1 MEEKEIR
8 YRRRERHMLKRTA
21 IRALCN
27 TTAYQRG
34 LDIYRTGKKI
44 LFLEIQPK
52 GAVDKVSATVKGSG
66 RNVYN
71 TGFQY
76 NESAERVSEAYCDCP
91 AFRSYSGICK
101 HCVAV
106 LLEYGD
112 RKSYERLEARKQQDK
127 EQKQAELFGQT
138 AFPATVSGAG
148 QPATKTT
155 VELKSLLNR
164 QMYSRMITFSGDPYF
179 GRVELETCLK
189 FNSVGNCFT
198 VEFRIGCEKKYILKD
213 VLAFVWN
220 VDHNERVSYGK
231 NLEFIH
237 SEEAFSRESRGVLAF
252 IREWVENHHG
262 TYMARYEQ
270 LKNIAVEKV
279 RDLTVDRKELEDL
292 LLILG
297 ENGFKFKMNNDPETT
312 WHAVGEIPDRTL
324 TIRKKD
330 QGLSLEIAP
339 VYSVTGIQYHM
350 YFDSAKVYLVSRQEL
365 GAVEEF
371 VTCLERLPAG
381 RGFIDEPD
389 VPAFVRE
396 LLPSLEKFFHCD
408 LRDFQEGTG
417 LECYK
422 AAYEIYLDAPER
434 DWITCKAFS
443 VYGEDKFSVF
453 DRSVSARTR
462 DIPGEMGVFA
472 MLSKYFNGYDA
483 QRMELAL
490 DCRAGEYGSLNGE
503 NAAVNMESSVITP
516 VTQIQG
522 MDDMTGMAMAVG
534 MNGQSE
540 GMSGGIKDSE
550 EKLYQLLN
558 EGIPAMQKLGT
569 VYISQAIKQMR
580 VTKMP
585 RIRLGVSLSAGLLNL
600 DMDVE
605 GMDQAQL
612 FDILSR
618 YDRKK
623 KYFRLKD
630 GSFLDV
636 SDGQLRELSVLKD
649 GMQISDSEL
658 KKGKTQVPAYRAMY
672 LDSQLKGGDLIK
684 VEKDNAFRALIRNM
698 QIMEKHKFQIPREQE
713 KILRGYQKEGFC
725 WIKTLKHNQFG
736 GILADDMGLGK
747 TLQVIAFL
755 WSEFQESAPG
765 ENRRALVVT
774 PASLVFNWMNEIERF
789 APGLPATVV
798 TGDAKERKALVKNA
812 GEREV
817 LITSYDLLKRDLKA
831 YQKLNF
837 AVQVIDEAQYIKN
850 HGTQA
855 AKAVKEIRS
864 EFRLALTGTPV
875 ENRLSEL
882 WSIFD
887 FLMPGFLY
895 SYEKFRKEI
904 ELPAVQYSNSDA
916 MERLQKMI
924 RPFVLRRLKRDVL
937 KDLPDKLEKDMFSP
951 LESEQK
957 ELYEAHTERLRLMLG
972 MQSDSEF
979 RNSKLQILAEIT
991 RLRQICCYPGLIYEG
1006 YKGNSSKLEMC
1017 MELVRNAVNG
1027 GHKILLF
1034 SQFTT
1039 MLDVLTERLKKERIS
1054 FYMLTGATSKEKRA
1068 RLVKAFNEDDTSVFC
1083 ISLKAGGTGLNLTA
1097 ADIVIHY
1104 DPWWNLAVQN
1114 QATDRAHRI
1123 GQQNVVS
1130 VYRLFMKDTIEER
1143 IRALQEMKRELAD
1156 EILSGEGIG
1165 QALISREEV
1174 LELLGRQTS

>member
-1 MEEKEIR
+1 
-8 YRRRERHMLKRTA
+8 MLKRTA

-34 LDIYRTGKKI
+34 LDIYRTGKR
-44 LFLEIQPK
+44 IQSLDIK
-52 GAVDKVSATVKGSG
+52 SEGAVDKISAAVKGSG

-76 NESAERVSEAYCDCP
+76 DTEADRIKKVYCDCP

-112 RKSYERLEARKQQDK
+112 RKAYERVEVRKQQDE
-127 EQKQAELFGQT
+127 EQKLAGIFSGTE
-138 AFPATVSGAG
+138 FPAAVSGSG

-155 VELKSLLNR
+155 VELKSILNR
-164 QMYSRMITFSGDPYF
+164 QMYSRMLPFSGDPYF

-220 VDHNERVSYGK
+220 LDHNEKVSYGK

-237 SEEAFSRESRGVLAF
+237 SDEAFSEKSRGVLSF

-262 TYMARYEQ
+262 TYMARYDQ
-270 LKNIAVEKV
+270 LKKITTEVKV

-297 ENGFKFKMNNDPETT
+297 ENSFKFKMNNDPETT
-312 WHAVGEIPDRTL
+312 WHAVREIPDRIL

-330 QGLSLEIAP
+330 QGLSLEISP
-339 VYSVTGIQYHM
+339 VYSVTGIRYHM
-350 YFDSAKVYLVSRQEL
+350 YFDNAKVYLVSRKEL

-389 VPAFVRE
+389 MSAFVRE
-396 LLPSLEKFFHCD
+396 MLPSLEKFFHCD
-408 LRDFQEGTG
+408 LRDFPEETG

-453 DRSVSARTR
+453 DRNVSAQTR
-462 DIPGEMGVFA
+462 DIPGEMGVFVL
-472 MLSKYFNGYDA
+472 LSKYFNGYDA

-490 DCRAGEYGSLNGE
+490 DCRTGEYENLNGE
-503 NAAVNMESSVITP
+503 DETVNMDS
-516 VTQIQG
+516 
-522 MDDMTGMAMAVG
+522 
-534 MNGQSE
+534 
-540 GMSGGIKDSE
+540 SE
-550 EKLYQLLN
+550 EKLYQLLK
-558 EGIPAMQKLGT
+558 EGIPAMQKIGT
-569 VYISQAIKQMR
+569 VYISQAIRRMR
-580 VTKMP
+580 VMKMP
-585 RIRLGVSLSAGLLNL
+585 GIRLGVSLSAGLLNL
-600 DMDVE
+600 NLDVE

-618 YDRKK
+618 YDRRK

-684 VEKDNAFRALIRNM
+684 VEKDNTFRALIRNM
-698 QIMEKHKFQIPREQE
+698 QTMEGHKFQIPKEQE
-713 KILRGYQKEGFC
+713 KILRGYQKEGFY
-725 WIKTLKHNQFG
+725 WIKTLKYNQFG

-755 WSEFQESAPG
+755 WSEFQESRPE

-774 PASLVFNWMNEIERF
+774 PASLVFNWMSEIERF

-798 TGDAKERKALVKNA
+798 TGDVKERKALIQNA

-831 YQKLNF
+831 YQKLDF
-837 AVQVIDEAQYIKN
+837 VVQIIDEAQYIKN
-850 HGTQA
+850 HGTQV

-875 ENRLSEL
+875 ENRLSGL
-882 WSIFD
+882 WCIFD

-924 RPFVLRRLKRDVL
+924 RPFVLRRLKKDVL

-972 MQSDSEF
+972 MQSDAEF
-979 RNSKLQILAEIT
+979 RTSKLQILAEIT
-991 RLRQICCYPGLIYEG
+991 RLRQICCYPGLVYEG

-1017 MELVRNAVNG
+1017 MELVQNAVNG
-1027 GHKILLF
+1027 GHKLLLF
-1034 SQFTT
+1034 SKFTT
-1039 MLDVLTERLKKERIS
+1039 MLDVLVERLKKAKIS
-1054 FYMLTGATSKEKRA
+1054 FYVLTGATSKEKRA

-1174 LELLGRQTS
+1174 LELLGR

>member
-1 MEEKEIR
+1 
-8 YRRRERHMLKRTA
+8 MLKRTA

-34 LDIYRTGKKI
+34 LDIYRTGKR
-44 LFLEIQPK
+44 IQSLNIK
-52 GAVDKVSATVKGSG
+52 SEGAVDKISAAVKGSG

-76 NESAERVSEAYCDCP
+76 DTEADRIKKVYCDCP

-112 RKSYERLEARKQQDK
+112 RKAYERVEVRKQQDE
-127 EQKQAELFGQT
+127 EQKLAGIFSGTE
-138 AFPATVSGAG
+138 FPAAVSGSG

-155 VELKSLLNR
+155 VELKSILNR
-164 QMYSRMITFSGDPYF
+164 QMYSRMLPFSGDPYF

-220 VDHNERVSYGK
+220 LDHNEKVSYGK

-237 SEEAFSRESRGVLAF
+237 SDEAFSEKSRGVLSF

-270 LKNIAVEKV
+270 LKKITTEVKV

-297 ENGFKFKMNNDPETT
+297 ENSFKFKMNNDPETT
-312 WHAVGEIPDRTL
+312 WHAVREIPDRIL

-330 QGLSLEIAP
+330 QGLSLEIPP
-339 VYSVTGIQYHM
+339 VYSVTGIRYHM
-350 YFDSAKVYLVSRQEL
+350 YFDNAKVYLVSRKEL
-365 GAVEEF
+365 GVVEEF

-389 VPAFVRE
+389 MSAFVRE
-396 LLPSLEKFFHCD
+396 MLPSLEKFFHCD
-408 LRDFQEGTG
+408 LRDFPEETG

-453 DRSVSARTR
+453 DRNVSAQTR
-462 DIPGEMGVFA
+462 DIPGEMGVFVL
-472 MLSKYFNGYDA
+472 LSKYFNGYDA

-490 DCRAGEYGSLNGE
+490 DCRTGEYENLNGE
-503 NAAVNMESSVITP
+503 DETVNMDS
-516 VTQIQG
+516 
-522 MDDMTGMAMAVG
+522 
-534 MNGQSE
+534 
-540 GMSGGIKDSE
+540 SE
-550 EKLYQLLN
+550 EKLYQLLK
-558 EGIPAMQKLGT
+558 EGIPAMQKIGT
-569 VYISQAIKQMR
+569 VYISQAIRRMR
-580 VTKMP
+580 VMKMP
-585 RIRLGVSLSAGLLNL
+585 GIRLGVSLSAGLLNL
-600 DMDVE
+600 NLDVE

-618 YDRKK
+618 YDRRK

-684 VEKDNAFRALIRNM
+684 VEKDNTFRALIRNM
-698 QIMEKHKFQIPREQE
+698 QTMEGHKFQIPKEQE
-713 KILRGYQKEGFC
+713 KILRGYQKEGFY
-725 WIKTLKHNQFG
+725 WIKTLKYNQFG

-755 WSEFQESAPG
+755 WSEFQESRPE

-774 PASLVFNWMNEIERF
+774 PASLVFNWMSEIERF
-789 APGLPATVV
+789 APGLPSTVV
-798 TGDAKERKALVKNA
+798 TGDVKERKALIQNA

-831 YQKLNF
+831 YQKLDF
-837 AVQVIDEAQYIKN
+837 VVQIIDEAQYIKN
-850 HGTQA
+850 HGTQV

-895 SYEKFRKEI
+895 SYEKFRQEI

-924 RPFVLRRLKRDVL
+924 RPFVLRRLKKDVL

-972 MQSDSEF
+972 MQSDAEF
-979 RNSKLQILAEIT
+979 RTSKLQILAEIT
-991 RLRQICCYPGLIYEG
+991 RLRQICCYPGLVYEG

-1017 MELVRNAVNG
+1017 MELVQNAVNG
-1027 GHKILLF
+1027 GHKLLLF

-1039 MLDVLTERLKKERIS
+1039 MLDVLAERLKKAKIS
-1054 FYMLTGATSKEKRA
+1054 FYVLTGATSKEKRA

-1174 LELLGRQTS
+1174 LELLGR

>member
-1 MEEKEIR
+1 
-8 YRRRERHMLKRTA
+8 MLKRTA

-34 LDIYRTGKKI
+34 LDIYRTGKR
-44 LFLEIQPK
+44 IQSLDIK
-52 GAVDKVSATVKGSG
+52 SEGAVDKISAAVKGSG

-76 NESAERVSEAYCDCP
+76 DTEADRIKEAYCDCP

-112 RKSYERLEARKQQDK
+112 RKAYERVEIRRQQDEK
-127 EQKQAELFGQT
+127 QKRAELFCGT
-138 AFPATVSGAG
+138 AFPAAVSGAG

-164 QMYSRMITFSGDPYF
+164 QLYSRMLPFSGDPYF

-189 FNSVGNCFT
+189 FNSVRNCFT
-198 VEFRIGCEKKYILKD
+198 VEFRVGCEKKYILKD

-220 VDHNERVSYGK
+220 LDHNEKVSYGK

-237 SEEAFSRESRGVLAF
+237 SDEAFSEGSRSVLAF

-262 TYMARYEQ
+262 TYMSRYEQ

-297 ENGFKFKMNNDPETT
+297 EKSFKFKMNNDPETT
-312 WHAVGEIPDRTL
+312 WHSVREIPDRTL
-324 TIRKKD
+324 MIRKKD

-339 VYSVTGIQYHM
+339 VYSVTGIRYHM
-350 YFDSAKVYLVSRQEL
+350 YFDNAKVYLVSRQEL

-371 VTCLERLPAG
+371 VACLERLPAG

-396 LLPSLEKFFHCD
+396 LLPSLKKFFHCD
-408 LRDFQEGTG
+408 LRDFPEETG

-443 VYGEDKFSVF
+443 VYGKDKFSVF
-453 DRSVSARTR
+453 DRDVSARTR
-462 DIPGEMGVFA
+462 DIPGELGVFA
-472 MLSKYFNGYDA
+472 LLSKYFNGYDD

-490 DCRAGEYGSLNGE
+490 DCRAEELESLCREGSGKPD
-503 NAAVNMESSVITP
+503 SVK
-516 VTQIQG
+516 
-522 MDDMTGMAMAVG
+522 A
-534 MNGQSE
+534 
-540 GMSGGIKDSE
+540 SE
-550 EKLYQLLN
+550 EKLYQLLT
-558 EGIPAMQKLGT
+558 EGIPAMQKVAA
-569 VYISQAIKQMR
+569 VYISQSIKQMR
-580 VTKMP
+580 VTKLP
-585 RIRLGVSLSAGLLNL
+585 NIRLGVSLSAGLLNL
-600 DMDVE
+600 DLDVE

-618 YDRKK
+618 YDRRK

-636 SDGQLRELSVLKD
+636 SDGQLRELSALKN
-649 GMQISDSEL
+649 GLQISDREL

-684 VEKDNAFRALIRNM
+684 VEKDNAFRALILNM
-698 QIMEKHKFQIPREQE
+698 QTMEEHKFQIPREQE
-713 KILRGYQKEGFC
+713 KILRGYQKEGFY

-747 TLQVIAFL
+747 TLQVITFL
-755 WSEFQESAPG
+755 WSEFQKSAPG
-765 ENRRALVVT
+765 ENRRALVIT

-798 TGDAKERKALVKNA
+798 TGDVKERKALIKNA
-812 GEREV
+812 GELEV

-831 YQKLNF
+831 YQNLDF
-837 AVQVIDEAQYIKN
+837 AVQIIDEAQYIKN
-850 HGTQA
+850 HGTQV

-972 MQSDSEF
+972 MQSDAEF
-979 RNSKLQILAEIT
+979 RTSKLQILAEIT
-991 RLRQICCYPGLIYEG
+991 RLRQICCYPGLVYER

-1017 MELVRNAVNG
+1017 MELVQNAVNG
-1027 GHKILLF
+1027 GHKLLLF

-1039 MLDVLTERLKKERIS
+1039 MLDVLAVRLKKAKVS
-1054 FYMLTGATSKEKRA
+1054 FYMLTGSTSKEKRA
-1068 RLVKAFNEDDTSVFC
+1068 QMVHAFNEDDTSVFC

-1143 IRALQEMKRELAD
+1143 IRALQERKRELAD

-1174 LELLGRQTS
+1174 LELLGR

>member
-1 MEEKEIR
+1 
-8 YRRRERHMLKRTA
+8 MLKRTA

-34 LDIYRTGKKI
+34 LDIYRTGKR
-44 LFLEIQPK
+44 IQSLNIKPE
-52 GAVDKVSATVKGSG
+52 GAVDKISAAVKGSG

-76 NESAERVSEAYCDCP
+76 DTEADRIKKVYCDCP

-112 RKSYERLEARKQQDK
+112 RKAYERVEVRKQQD
-127 EQKQAELFGQT
+127 EDQKQAEIFSGT
-138 AFPATVSGAG
+138 EFPAAVSGSG

-164 QMYSRMITFSGDPYF
+164 QMYSRMLPFSGDPYF

-220 VDHNERVSYGK
+220 LDHNEKVSYGK

-237 SEEAFSRESRGVLAF
+237 SDEAFSEKSRGVLSF

-270 LKNIAVEKV
+270 LKKITTEVKV

-297 ENGFKFKMNNDPETT
+297 ENSFKFKMNNDPETT
-312 WHAVGEIPDRTL
+312 WHAVREIPDRIL

-330 QGLSLEIAP
+330 QGLSLEIPP
-339 VYSVTGIQYHM
+339 VYSVTGIRYHM
-350 YFDSAKVYLVSRQEL
+350 YFDNAKVYLVSRKEL

-389 VPAFVRE
+389 MSAFVRE
-396 LLPSLEKFFHCD
+396 MLPSLEKFFHCD
-408 LRDFQEGTG
+408 LRDFPEETG

-453 DRSVSARTR
+453 DRNVSAQTR
-462 DIPGEMGVFA
+462 DIPGEMGVFVL
-472 MLSKYFNGYDA
+472 LSKYFNGYDA

-490 DCRAGEYGSLNGE
+490 DCRTGEYENLNGE
-503 NAAVNMESSVITP
+503 DETVNMDS
-516 VTQIQG
+516 
-522 MDDMTGMAMAVG
+522 
-534 MNGQSE
+534 
-540 GMSGGIKDSE
+540 SE
-550 EKLYQLLN
+550 EKLYQLLK
-558 EGIPAMQKLGT
+558 EGIPAMQKIGT
-569 VYISQAIKQMR
+569 VYISQAIRRMR
-580 VTKMP
+580 VMKMP
-585 RIRLGVSLSAGLLNL
+585 GIRLGVSLSAGLLNL
-600 DMDVE
+600 NLDVE

-618 YDRKK
+618 YDRRK

-684 VEKDNAFRALIRNM
+684 VEKDNTFRALIRNM
-698 QIMEKHKFQIPREQE
+698 QTMEGHKFQIPKEQE
-713 KILRGYQKEGFC
+713 KILRGYQKEGFY
-725 WIKTLKHNQFG
+725 WIKTLKYNQFG

-755 WSEFQESAPG
+755 WSEFQESRPE

-774 PASLVFNWMNEIERF
+774 PASLVFNWMSEIERF

-798 TGDAKERKALVKNA
+798 TGDVKERKALIQNA

-831 YQKLNF
+831 YQKLDF
-837 AVQVIDEAQYIKN
+837 VVQIIDEAQYIKN
-850 HGTQA
+850 HGTQV

-924 RPFVLRRLKRDVL
+924 RPFVLRRLKKDVL

-972 MQSDSEF
+972 MQSDAEF
-979 RNSKLQILAEIT
+979 RTSKLQILAEIT
-991 RLRQICCYPGLIYEG
+991 RLRQICCYPGLVYEG

-1017 MELVRNAVNG
+1017 MELVQNAVNG
-1027 GHKILLF
+1027 GHKLLLF

-1039 MLDVLTERLKKERIS
+1039 MLDVLAERLKKAKIS
-1054 FYMLTGATSKEKRA
+1054 FYVLTGATSKEKRA

-1174 LELLGRQTS
+1174 LELLGR

>member
-1 MEEKEIR
+1 
-8 YRRRERHMLKRTA
+8 MLKRTA

-34 LDIYRTGKKI
+34 LDIYRTGKR
-44 LFLEIQPK
+44 IQSLDIK
-52 GAVDKVSATVKGSG
+52 SEGAVDKISAAVKGSG

-76 NESAERVSEAYCDCP
+76 DTEADRIKKVYCDCP

-112 RKSYERLEARKQQDK
+112 RKAYERVEVRKQQDE
-127 EQKQAELFGQT
+127 EQKLAGIFSGTE
-138 AFPATVSGAG
+138 FPAAVSGSG

-155 VELKSLLNR
+155 VELKSILNR
-164 QMYSRMITFSGDPYF
+164 QMYSRMLPFSGDPYF

-220 VDHNERVSYGK
+220 LDHNEKVSYGK

-237 SEEAFSRESRGVLAF
+237 SDEAFSEKSRGVLSF

-262 TYMARYEQ
+262 TYMARYDQ
-270 LKNIAVEKV
+270 LKKITTEVKV

-297 ENGFKFKMNNDPETT
+297 ENSFKFKMNNDPETT
-312 WHAVGEIPDRTL
+312 WHAVREIPDRIL

-330 QGLSLEIAP
+330 QGLSLEISP
-339 VYSVTGIQYHM
+339 VYSVTGIRYHM
-350 YFDSAKVYLVSRQEL
+350 YFDNAKVYLVSRKEL

-389 VPAFVRE
+389 MSAFVRE
-396 LLPSLEKFFHCD
+396 MLPSLEKFFHCD
-408 LRDFQEGTG
+408 LRNFPEETG

-453 DRSVSARTR
+453 DRNVSAQTR
-462 DIPGEMGVFA
+462 DIPGEMGVFVL
-472 MLSKYFNGYDA
+472 LSKYFNGYDA

-490 DCRAGEYGSLNGE
+490 DCRTGEYENLNGE
-503 NAAVNMESSVITP
+503 DETVNMDS
-516 VTQIQG
+516 
-522 MDDMTGMAMAVG
+522 
-534 MNGQSE
+534 
-540 GMSGGIKDSE
+540 SE
-550 EKLYQLLN
+550 EKLYQLLK
-558 EGIPAMQKLGT
+558 EGIPAMQKIGT
-569 VYISQAIKQMR
+569 VYISQAIRRMR
-580 VTKMP
+580 VMKMP
-585 RIRLGVSLSAGLLNL
+585 GIRLGVSLSAGLLNL
-600 DMDVE
+600 NLDVE

-618 YDRKK
+618 YDRRK

-684 VEKDNAFRALIRNM
+684 VEKDNTFRALIRNM
-698 QIMEKHKFQIPREQE
+698 QTMEGHKFQIPKEQE
-713 KILRGYQKEGFC
+713 KILRGYQKEGFY
-725 WIKTLKHNQFG
+725 WIKTLKYNQFG

-755 WSEFQESAPG
+755 WSEFQESRPE

-774 PASLVFNWMNEIERF
+774 PASLVFNWMSEIERF

-798 TGDAKERKALVKNA
+798 TGDVKERKALIQNA

-831 YQKLNF
+831 YQKLDF
-837 AVQVIDEAQYIKN
+837 VVQIIDEAQYIKN
-850 HGTQA
+850 HGTQV

-924 RPFVLRRLKRDVL
+924 RPFVLRRLKKDVL

-972 MQSDSEF
+972 MQSDAEF
-979 RNSKLQILAEIT
+979 RTSKLQILAEIT
-991 RLRQICCYPGLIYEG
+991 RLRQICCYPGLVYEG

-1017 MELVRNAVNG
+1017 MELVQNAVNG
-1027 GHKILLF
+1027 GHKLLLF
-1034 SQFTT
+1034 SKFTT
-1039 MLDVLTERLKKERIS
+1039 MLDVLAERLKKAKIS
-1054 FYMLTGATSKEKRA
+1054 FYVLTGATSKEKRA

-1174 LELLGRQTS
+1174 LELLGR

>member
-1 MEEKEIR
+1 
-8 YRRRERHMLKRTA
+8 MLKRTA

-34 LDIYRTGKKI
+34 LDIYRTGKR
-44 LFLEIQPK
+44 IQSLNIKPE
-52 GAVDKVSATVKGSG
+52 GAVDKISAAVKGSG

-76 NESAERVSEAYCDCP
+76 DTEADRIKKVYCDCP

-112 RKSYERLEARKQQDK
+112 RKAYERVEVRKQQD
-127 EQKQAELFGQT
+127 EDQKQAEIFSGT
-138 AFPATVSGAG
+138 EFPAAVSGSG

-164 QMYSRMITFSGDPYF
+164 QMYSRMLPFSGDPYF

-220 VDHNERVSYGK
+220 LDHNEKVSYGK

-237 SEEAFSRESRGVLAF
+237 SDEAFSEKSRGVLSF

-270 LKNIAVEKV
+270 LKKITTEVKV

-297 ENGFKFKMNNDPETT
+297 ENSFKFKMNNDPETT
-312 WHAVGEIPDRTL
+312 WHAVREIPDRIL

-330 QGLSLEIAP
+330 QGLSLEIPP
-339 VYSVTGIQYHM
+339 VYSVTGIRYHM
-350 YFDSAKVYLVSRQEL
+350 YFDNAKVYLVSRKEL
-365 GAVEEF
+365 GVVEEF

-389 VPAFVRE
+389 MSAFVRE
-396 LLPSLEKFFHCD
+396 MLPSLEKFFHCD
-408 LRDFQEGTG
+408 LRDFPEETG

-453 DRSVSARTR
+453 DRNVSAQTR
-462 DIPGEMGVFA
+462 DIPGEMGVFVL
-472 MLSKYFNGYDA
+472 LSKYFNGYDA

-490 DCRAGEYGSLNGE
+490 DCRTGEYENLNGE
-503 NAAVNMESSVITP
+503 DETVNMDS
-516 VTQIQG
+516 
-522 MDDMTGMAMAVG
+522 
-534 MNGQSE
+534 
-540 GMSGGIKDSE
+540 SE
-550 EKLYQLLN
+550 EKLYQLLK
-558 EGIPAMQKLGT
+558 EGIPAMQKIGT
-569 VYISQAIKQMR
+569 VYISQAIRRMR
-580 VTKMP
+580 VMKMP
-585 RIRLGVSLSAGLLNL
+585 GIRLGVSLSAGLLNL
-600 DMDVE
+600 NLDVE

-618 YDRKK
+618 YDRRK

-684 VEKDNAFRALIRNM
+684 VEKDNTFRALIRNM
-698 QIMEKHKFQIPREQE
+698 QTMEGHKFQIPKEQE
-713 KILRGYQKEGFC
+713 KILRGYQKEGFY
-725 WIKTLKHNQFG
+725 WIKTLKYNQFG

-755 WSEFQESAPG
+755 WSEFQESRPE

-774 PASLVFNWMNEIERF
+774 PASLVFNWMSEIERF

-798 TGDAKERKALVKNA
+798 TGDVKERKALIQNA

-831 YQKLNF
+831 YQKLDF
-837 AVQVIDEAQYIKN
+837 VVQIIDEAQYIKN
-850 HGTQA
+850 HGTQV

-924 RPFVLRRLKRDVL
+924 RPFVLRRLKKDVL

-972 MQSDSEF
+972 MQSDAEF
-979 RNSKLQILAEIT
+979 RTSKLQILAEIT
-991 RLRQICCYPGLIYEG
+991 RLRQICCYPGLVYEG

-1017 MELVRNAVNG
+1017 MELVQNAVNG
-1027 GHKILLF
+1027 GHKLLLF

-1039 MLDVLTERLKKERIS
+1039 MLDVLAERLKKAKIS
-1054 FYMLTGATSKEKRA
+1054 FYVLTGATSKEKRA

-1174 LELLGRQTS
+1174 LELLGR

>member
-1 MEEKEIR
+1 
-8 YRRRERHMLKRTA
+8 MLKRTA

-27 TTAYQRG
+27 TTSYQRG
-34 LDIYRTGKKI
+34 LDIYRTGKR
-44 LFLEIQPK
+44 IQSLDIK
-52 GAVDKVSATVKGSG
+52 TEGAVDKVSATVKGSG

-76 NESAERVSEAYCDCP
+76 DAEADRLKEVYCDCP

-106 LLEYGD
+106 LMEYGD
-112 RKSYERLEARKQQDK
+112 RKAYERVEARKQE
-127 EQKQAELFGQT
+127 EQAGEASLLPGI
-138 AFPATVSGAG
+138 SGTG
-148 QPATKTT
+148 NIATKTT
-155 VELKSLLNR
+155 IELKSLLNR
-164 QMYSRMITFSGDPYF
+164 QLYDRMLPFSGDPYF
-179 GRVELETCLK
+179 GRVEIETCLK
-189 FNSVGNCFT
+189 FKAVGNCF
-198 VEFRIGCEKKYILKD
+198 VIEFRVGCEKKYIVKD

-220 VDHNERVSYGK
+220 VKHNEKFSYGK

-237 SEEAFSRESRGVLAF
+237 SLEAFTEESRDVLSF
-252 IREWVENHHG
+252 IMEWVENHYG
-262 TYMARYEQ
+262 TYMERYEQ
-270 LKNIAVEKV
+270 LQHISTEVKV
-279 RDLTVDRKELEDL
+279 RELSVDTRELEEL
-292 LLILG
+292 LLMLG
-297 ENGFKFKMNNDPETT
+297 KSSFKLKMNNDPETT
-312 WHAVGEIPDRTL
+312 WHSVREIPDRTL
-324 TIRKKD
+324 VIRKEKK
-330 QGLSLEIAP
+330 GLSLEITP
-339 VYSVTGIQYHM
+339 IYSVTGVRYHM
-350 YFDSAKVYLVSRQEL
+350 YFDDAKVYLVSRQEL

-371 VTCLERLPAG
+371 TRCLERLPAG
-381 RGFIDEPD
+381 RAFIDEPD
-389 VPAFVRE
+389 VPSFVRE
-396 LLPSLEKFFHCD
+396 FLPSLKRFFHCEP
-408 LRDFQEGTG
+408 EGFSEDTE
-417 LECYK
+417 LECYNAK
-422 AAYEIYLDAPER
+422 YEIYLDAPER
-434 DWITCKAFS
+434 DWITCKAFVS
-443 VYGEDKFSVF
+443 YGEDKFSIF
-453 DRSVSARTR
+453 DRSVSAQTR
-462 DIPGEMGVFA
+462 DIPGELGVFA
-472 MLSKYFNGYDA
+472 MLSKYFNGYDE

-490 DCRAGEYGSLNGE
+490 DCRAEKVEALQVGEAG
-503 NAAVNMESSVITP
+503 V
-516 VTQIQG
+516 
-522 MDDMTGMAMAVG
+522 
-534 MNGQSE
+534 SE
-540 GMSGGIKDSE
+540 HQEPE
-550 EKLYQLLN
+550 EKLYRLLT

-585 RIRLGVSLSAGLLNL
+585 NIRLGISLSAGLLNL
-600 DMDVE
+600 DIDVE

-618 YDRKK
+618 YDRRK

-630 GSFLDV
+630 GSFLDI
-636 SDGQLRELSVLKD
+636 SDGQLRELSELKD
-649 GMQISDSEL
+649 DLQINGKEL
-658 KKGKTQVPAYRAMY
+658 KKGRTQVPAYRAMY
-672 LDSQLKGGDLIK
+672 LNSQLKGGDLIK
-684 VEKDNAFRALIRNM
+684 VEKDNAFQALIRNM
-698 QIMEKHKFQIPREQE
+698 QTMEEHKFQVPPQQE
-713 KILRGYQKEGFC
+713 KILRGYQKEGFY

-747 TLQVIAFL
+747 TIQVIAFL

-774 PASLVFNWMNEIERF
+774 PASLVFNWMSEIERF
-789 APGLPATVV
+789 APGLPTTAV
-798 TGDAKERKALVKNA
+798 TGDVRERKAMIKNA

-831 YQKLNF
+831 YQKLAF
-837 AVQVIDEAQYIKN
+837 AVEIIDEAQYIKN

-887 FLMPGFLY
+887 FLIPGFLY

-904 ELPAVQYSNSDA
+904 ELPAVQYGNSEA

-924 RPFVLRRLKRDVL
+924 RPFVLRRLKKDVL

-957 ELYEAHTERLRLMLG
+957 ELYEAHTERLRLMLS
-972 MQSDSEF
+972 MQTDAEF
-979 RNSKLQILAEIT
+979 KTSKLQILSEIT
-991 RLRQICCYPGLIYEG
+991 RLRQLCCYPGLVYEN
-1006 YKGNSSKLEMC
+1006 YKGNSSKLDMC
-1017 MELVRNAVNG
+1017 MELVQNAVNG

-1039 MLDVLTERLKKERIS
+1039 MLDELAARLKKAKIS
-1054 FYMLTGATSKEKRA
+1054 FYMLTGATSKEKRVQ
-1068 RLVKAFNEDDTSVFC
+1068 LVKAFNRDETSVFC

-1123 GQQNVVS
+1123 GQKNVVS

-1174 LELLGRQTS
+1174 LELLGR

>member
-1 MEEKEIR
+1 
-8 YRRRERHMLKRTA
+8 MLKRTA

-27 TTAYQRG
+27 TTVYQRG

-44 LFLEIQPK
+44 QSLDIKPK

-76 NESAERVSEAYCDCP
+76 DEEADRVKEPYCDCP
-91 AFRSYSGICK
+91 AFRSYTGICK

-112 RKSYERLEARKQQDK
+112 RKAYERVEARRQQDQAKRTAENTGNSALLEA
-127 EQKQAELFGQT
+127 
-138 AFPATVSGAG
+138 VSGAG
-148 QPATKTT
+148 VPATKTT

-164 QMYSRMITFSGDPYF
+164 QLYSRMLPFSGDPYF

-189 FNSVGNCFT
+189 FNSAGNCFST
-198 VEFRIGCEKKYILKD
+198 EFRIGCEKKYILKD

-220 VDHNERVSYGK
+220 LDHNEKISYGK

-237 SEEAFSRESRGVLAF
+237 AEEAFAEGYRCVLSF
-252 IREWVENHHG
+252 IQNWVEDHYG
-262 TYMARYEQ
+262 TYMSRYESHQ
-270 LKNIAVEKV
+270 HMNDSVKV
-279 RDLTVDRKELEDL
+279 RDLSLNGKELEEL
-292 LLILG
+292 LLALDEG
-297 ENGFKFKMNNDPETT
+297 SFKMQMNHDPEVT
-312 WHAVGEIPDRTL
+312 WQAVKAVPERTL
-324 TIRKKD
+324 VIRKKE
-330 QGLSLEIAP
+330 QGLSLELAP
-339 VYSVTGIQYHM
+339 LYSVEGLRYHM
-350 YFDSAKVYLVSRQEL
+350 YFDGTKVYLVSREEM

-371 VTCLERLPAG
+371 ISCLERLPAG
-381 RGFIDEPD
+381 RAFIDELD

-396 LLPSLEKFFHCD
+396 LLPSLEKFFYCD
-408 LRDFQEGTG
+408 LRDFPEETG

-434 DWITCKAFS
+434 DWVTCKAFS

-462 DIPGEMGVFA
+462 DITGEMGVFA
-472 MLSKYFNGYDA
+472 LLSKYFNGYDA

-490 DCRAGEYGSLNGE
+490 DCREGA
-503 NAAVNMESSVITP
+503 T
-516 VTQIQG
+516 G
-522 MDDMTGMAMAVG
+522 MDAGG
-534 MNGQSE
+534 KGQDESK
-540 GMSGGIKDSE
+540 SADVRASE
-550 EKLYQLLN
+550 EKLYQLLT
-558 EGIPAMQKLGT
+558 EGIPAMQKIAT
-569 VYISQAIKQMR
+569 VYISQSIKQMR

-585 RIRLGVSLSAGLLNL
+585 NIRLGVSLSAGLLNL

-618 YDRKK
+618 YDRRK

-630 GSFLDV
+630 GSFLDI
-636 SDGQLRELSVLKD
+636 SDGQLRELSALKD
-649 GMQISDSEL
+649 GLQISESEL
-658 KKGKTQVPAYRAMY
+658 KKGRTQVPAYRAMY

-698 QIMEKHKFQIPREQE
+698 QTMEDHKFQVPPEQK

-755 WSEFQESAPG
+755 WSEFRESVPG
-765 ENRRALVVT
+765 ENRRTLVVT
-774 PASLVFNWMNEIERF
+774 PASLVFNWMSEIERF

-798 TGDAKERKALVKNA
+798 TGDVRERKALIKNA

-817 LITSYDLLKRDLKA
+817 LITSYDLLKRDLKS
-831 YQKLNF
+831 YQKLDF
-837 AVQVIDEAQYIKN
+837 AVQIIDEAQYIKN

-924 RPFVLRRLKRDVL
+924 RPFVLRRLKKDVL
-937 KDLPDKLEKDMFSP
+937 NDLPDKLEKDMFSP

-972 MQSDSEF
+972 MQSDAEF
-979 RNSKLQILAEIT
+979 RTSKLQILAEIT

-1017 MELVRNAVNG
+1017 MELVQNAVNG

-1039 MLDVLTERLKKERIS
+1039 MLDVLAERLKKAKIS

-1068 RLVKAFNEDDTSVFC
+1068 ELVQAFNEDETSVFC

-1143 IRALQEMKRELAD
+1143 IRALQEKKRELAD
-1156 EILSGEGIG
+1156 EILSGEGIS

-1174 LELLGRQTS
+1174 LELLGSKG

>member
-1 MEEKEIR
+1 
-8 YRRRERHMLKRTA
+8 MLKRTA

-34 LDIYRTGKKI
+34 LDIYRTGKR
-44 LFLEIQPK
+44 IQSLNIKPE
-52 GAVDKVSATVKGSG
+52 GAVDKISAAVKGSG

-76 NESAERVSEAYCDCP
+76 DTEADRIKKVYCDCP

-112 RKSYERLEARKQQDK
+112 RKAYERVEVRKQQD
-127 EQKQAELFGQT
+127 EDQKQAEIFSGT
-138 AFPATVSGAG
+138 EFPAAVSGSG

-164 QMYSRMITFSGDPYF
+164 QMYSRMLPFSGDPYF

-220 VDHNERVSYGK
+220 LDHNEKVSYGK

-237 SEEAFSRESRGVLAF
+237 SDEAFSEKSRGVLSF

-270 LKNIAVEKV
+270 LKKITTEVKV

-297 ENGFKFKMNNDPETT
+297 ENSFKFKMNNDPETT
-312 WHAVGEIPDRTL
+312 WHAVREIPDRIL

-330 QGLSLEIAP
+330 QGLSLEIPP
-339 VYSVTGIQYHM
+339 VYSVTGIRYHM
-350 YFDSAKVYLVSRQEL
+350 YFDNAKVYLVSRKEL

-389 VPAFVRE
+389 MSAFVRE
-396 LLPSLEKFFHCD
+396 MLPSLEKFFHCD
-408 LRDFQEGTG
+408 LRDFPEETG

-453 DRSVSARTR
+453 DRNVSAQTR
-462 DIPGEMGVFA
+462 DIPGEMGVFVL
-472 MLSKYFNGYDA
+472 LSKYFNGYDA

-490 DCRAGEYGSLNGE
+490 DCRTGEYENLNGE
-503 NAAVNMESSVITP
+503 DETVNMDS
-516 VTQIQG
+516 
-522 MDDMTGMAMAVG
+522 
-534 MNGQSE
+534 
-540 GMSGGIKDSE
+540 SE
-550 EKLYQLLN
+550 EKLYQLLK
-558 EGIPAMQKLGT
+558 EGIPAMQKIGT
-569 VYISQAIKQMR
+569 VYISQAIRRMR
-580 VTKMP
+580 VMKMP
-585 RIRLGVSLSAGLLNL
+585 GIRLGVSLSAGLLNL
-600 DMDVE
+600 NLDVE

-618 YDRKK
+618 YDRRK

-684 VEKDNAFRALIRNM
+684 VEKDNTFRALIRNM
-698 QIMEKHKFQIPREQE
+698 QTMEGHKFQIPKEQE
-713 KILRGYQKEGFC
+713 KILRGYQKEGFY
-725 WIKTLKHNQFG
+725 WIKTLKYNQFG

-755 WSEFQESAPG
+755 WSEFQESRPE

-774 PASLVFNWMNEIERF
+774 PASLVFNWMSEIERF

-798 TGDAKERKALVKNA
+798 TGDVKERKALIQNA

-831 YQKLNF
+831 YQKLDF
-837 AVQVIDEAQYIKN
+837 VVQIIDEAQYIKN
-850 HGTQA
+850 HGTQV

-924 RPFVLRRLKRDVL
+924 RPFVLRRLKKDVL

-972 MQSDSEF
+972 MQSDAEF
-979 RNSKLQILAEIT
+979 RTSKLQILAEIT
-991 RLRQICCYPGLIYEG
+991 RLRQICCYPGLVYER

-1017 MELVRNAVNG
+1017 MELVQNAVNG
-1027 GHKILLF
+1027 GHKLLLF

-1039 MLDVLTERLKKERIS
+1039 MLDVLAERLKKAKIS
-1054 FYMLTGATSKEKRA
+1054 FYVLTGATSKEKRA

-1123 GQQNVVS
+1123 GQQNIVS

-1174 LELLGRQTS
+1174 LELLGR

>member
-1 MEEKEIR
+1 
-8 YRRRERHMLKRTA
+8 MLKRTA

-34 LDIYRTGKKI
+34 LDIYRTGKR
-44 LFLEIQPK
+44 IQSLNIK
-52 GAVDKVSATVKGSG
+52 SEGAVDKISAAVKGSG

-71 TGFQY
+71 IGFQY
-76 NESAERVSEAYCDCP
+76 DTEADCIKKVYCDCP

-112 RKSYERLEARKQQDK
+112 RKAYERVEVRKQQD
-127 EQKQAELFGQT
+127 EDQKQAEIFSGT
-138 AFPATVSGAG
+138 EFPAAVSGSG

-164 QMYSRMITFSGDPYF
+164 QMYSRMLPFSGDPYF

-220 VDHNERVSYGK
+220 LDHNEKVSYGK

-237 SEEAFSRESRGVLAF
+237 SDEAFSEKSRGVLSF

-270 LKNIAVEKV
+270 LKKITTEVKV

-297 ENGFKFKMNNDPETT
+297 ENSFKFKMNNDPETT
-312 WHAVGEIPDRTL
+312 WHAVREIPDRIL

-330 QGLSLEIAP
+330 QGLSLEIPP
-339 VYSVTGIQYHM
+339 VYSVTGIRYHM
-350 YFDSAKVYLVSRQEL
+350 YFDNAKVYLVSRKEL
-365 GAVEEF
+365 GVVEEF

-389 VPAFVRE
+389 MSAFVRE
-396 LLPSLEKFFHCD
+396 MLPSLEKFFHCD
-408 LRDFQEGTG
+408 LRDFPEETG
-417 LECYK
+417 LEYYK

-453 DRSVSARTR
+453 DRNVSVQTR
-462 DIPGEMGVFA
+462 DIPGEMGVFVL
-472 MLSKYFNGYDA
+472 LSKYFNGYDA

-490 DCRAGEYGSLNGE
+490 DCRTGEYENLNGE
-503 NAAVNMESSVITP
+503 DETVNMDS
-516 VTQIQG
+516 
-522 MDDMTGMAMAVG
+522 
-534 MNGQSE
+534 
-540 GMSGGIKDSE
+540 SE
-550 EKLYQLLN
+550 EKLYQLLK
-558 EGIPAMQKLGT
+558 EGIPAMQKIGT
-569 VYISQAIKQMR
+569 VYISQAIRRMR
-580 VTKMP
+580 VMKMP
-585 RIRLGVSLSAGLLNL
+585 GIRLGVSLSAGLLNL
-600 DMDVE
+600 DLDVE

-618 YDRKK
+618 YDRRK

-636 SDGQLRELSVLKD
+636 SDGQLLELFVLKD
-649 GMQISDSEL
+649 GLQISDSEL

-684 VEKDNAFRALIRNM
+684 VEKDNTFRALIRNM
-698 QIMEKHKFQIPREQE
+698 QTMEEHKFQIPKEQE
-713 KILRGYQKEGFC
+713 KILRGYQKEGFY

-755 WSEFQESAPG
+755 WSEFQESRPE

-774 PASLVFNWMNEIERF
+774 PASLVFNWMSEIERF

-798 TGDAKERKALVKNA
+798 TGDVKERKALIQNA

-831 YQKLNF
+831 YQKLDF
-837 AVQVIDEAQYIKN
+837 VVQIIDEAQYIKN
-850 HGTQA
+850 HGTQV

-924 RPFVLRRLKRDVL
+924 RPFVLRRLKKDVL

-972 MQSDSEF
+972 MQSDAEF
-979 RNSKLQILAEIT
+979 RTSKLQILAEIT
-991 RLRQICCYPGLIYEG
+991 RLRQICCYPGLVYEG

-1017 MELVRNAVNG
+1017 MELVQNAVNG
-1027 GHKILLF
+1027 GHKLLLF
-1034 SQFTT
+1034 FQFTT
-1039 MLDVLTERLKKERIS
+1039 MLDVLAERLKKAKIS
-1054 FYMLTGATSKEKRA
+1054 FYVLTGATSKEKRA

-1143 IRALQEMKRELAD
+1143 IRVLQEMKRELAD

-1174 LELLGRQTS
+1174 LELLGR

>member
-1 MEEKEIR
+1 
-8 YRRRERHMLKRTA
+8 MLKRTA

-34 LDIYRTGKKI
+34 LDIYRIGKKI
-44 LFLEIQPK
+44 LSLEIQPK
-52 GAVDKVSATVKGSG
+52 GAVDKVSAAVKGSG

-76 NESAERVSEAYCDCP
+76 DESAERVSEAYCDCP

-112 RKSYERLEARKQQDK
+112 RKSYERAEARKQQDE

-164 QMYSRMITFSGDPYF
+164 QMYSRMIPFSGDPYF

-220 VDHNERVSYGK
+220 LDHNERVSYGK

-270 LKNIAVEKV
+270 LKNIAIEKV
-279 RDLTVDRKELEDL
+279 RDLTIDRKELEDL

-312 WHAVGEIPDRTL
+312 WHAVREIPDRTL

-339 VYSVTGIQYHM
+339 VYSVTGIRYHM

-443 VYGEDKFSVF
+443 IYGEDKFSVF
-453 DRSVSARTR
+453 DRSVSVRTR

-472 MLSKYFNGYDA
+472 MLSRYFNGYDA

-490 DCRAGEYGSLNGE
+490 DCRAGEYLN
-503 NAAVNMESSVITP
+503 SSVITP

-522 MDDMTGMAMAVG
+522 MEDMTGMAVG
-534 MNGQSE
+534 MNGQGE
-540 GMSGGIKDSE
+540 GMSGGITDSE

-558 EGIPAMQKLGT
+558 EGIPAMQKIGT

-636 SDGQLRELSVLKD
+636 SDGQLRELSALKD
-649 GMQISDSEL
+649 GLQISDSEL

-698 QIMEKHKFQIPREQE
+698 QTMEEHKFQIPKEQE

-747 TLQVIAFL
+747 TLQVISFL
-755 WSEFQESAPG
+755 WSEFQESVPG

-798 TGDAKERKALVKNA
+798 TGDAKERKALIKNA

-831 YQKLNF
+831 YQKLDF
-837 AVQVIDEAQYIKN
+837 AVQIIDEAQYIKN

-937 KDLPDKLEKDMFSP
+937 KDLPDKLEKDMFSL

-972 MQSDSEF
+972 MQSDAEF
-979 RNSKLQILAEIT
+979 RTSKLQILAEIT
-991 RLRQICCYPGLIYEG
+991 RLRQICCYPGLVYEG

-1017 MELVRNAVNG
+1017 MELVQNAVNG

-1039 MLDVLTERLKKERIS
+1039 MLDVLAVRLKKAKVS

-1068 RLVKAFNEDDTSVFC
+1068 QMVQAFNEDDTSVFC

-1123 GQQNVVS
+1123 GQKNVVS

-1174 LELLGRQTS
+1174 LELLGK

>member
-1 MEEKEIR
+1 
-8 YRRRERHMLKRTA
+8 MLKRTA

-44 LFLEIQPK
+44 LSLEIQPK
-52 GAVDKVSATVKGSG
+52 GAVDKVSAAVKGSG

-76 NESAERVSEAYCDCP
+76 DESAERVSEAYCDCP

-112 RKSYERLEARKQQDK
+112 RKSYERAEARKQQDE

-164 QMYSRMITFSGDPYF
+164 QMYSRMIPFSGDPYF

-198 VEFRIGCEKKYILKD
+198 LEFRIGCEKKYILKD

-220 VDHNERVSYGK
+220 LDHNERVSYGK

-270 LKNIAVEKV
+270 LKNIAIEKV
-279 RDLTVDRKELEDL
+279 RDLTIDRKELEDL

-312 WHAVGEIPDRTL
+312 WHAVREIPDRTL

-339 VYSVTGIQYHM
+339 VYSVTGIRYHM

-443 VYGEDKFSVF
+443 IYGEDKFSVF

-472 MLSKYFNGYDA
+472 MLSRYFNGYDA

-490 DCRAGEYGSLNGE
+490 DCRAGEYLN
-503 NAAVNMESSVITP
+503 SSVITP

-522 MDDMTGMAMAVG
+522 MEDMTGMAVG
-534 MNGQSE
+534 MNGQGE

-558 EGIPAMQKLGT
+558 EGIPAMQKIGT

-636 SDGQLRELSVLKD
+636 SDGQLRELSALKD
-649 GMQISDSEL
+649 GLQISDSEL

-698 QIMEKHKFQIPREQE
+698 QTMEEHKFQIPKEQE

-747 TLQVIAFL
+747 TLQVISFL
-755 WSEFQESAPG
+755 WSEFQESVPG

-798 TGDAKERKALVKNA
+798 TGDAKERKALIKNA

-831 YQKLNF
+831 YQKLDF
-837 AVQVIDEAQYIKN
+837 AVQIIDEAQYIKN

-916 MERLQKMI
+916 MERLQKVI

-937 KDLPDKLEKDMFSP
+937 KDLPDKLEKDMFSL

-972 MQSDSEF
+972 MQSDAEF
-979 RNSKLQILAEIT
+979 RTSKLQILAEIT
-991 RLRQICCYPGLIYEG
+991 RLRQICCYPGLVYEG

-1017 MELVRNAVNG
+1017 MELVQNAVNG

-1039 MLDVLTERLKKERIS
+1039 MLDVLAVRLKKAKVS

-1068 RLVKAFNEDDTSVFC
+1068 QMVQAFNEDDTSVFC

-1123 GQQNVVS
+1123 GQKNVVS

-1143 IRALQEMKRELAD
+1143 IRVLQEMKRELAD

-1174 LELLGRQTS
+1174 LELLGK

>member
-1 MEEKEIR
+1 
-8 YRRRERHMLKRTA
+8 MLKRTA

-34 LDIYRTGKKI
+34 LDIYRTGKR
-44 LFLEIQPK
+44 IQSLDIK
-52 GAVDKVSATVKGSG
+52 SEGAVDKISAAVKGSG

-76 NESAERVSEAYCDCP
+76 DTEADRIKEAYCDCP

-112 RKSYERLEARKQQDK
+112 RKAYERVEIRRQQDE
-127 EQKQAELFGQT
+127 EQKQAELFSGT
-138 AFPATVSGAG
+138 AFPAALSGPG

-164 QMYSRMITFSGDPYF
+164 QLYSRMLPFSGDPYF

-189 FNSVGNCFT
+189 FNSVRNCFT
-198 VEFRIGCEKKYILKD
+198 VEFRVGCEKKYILKD

-220 VDHNERVSYGK
+220 LDHNEKVSYGK

-237 SEEAFSRESRGVLAF
+237 SDEAFSEGSRSVLAF

-262 TYMARYEQ
+262 TYMSRYEQ

-297 ENGFKFKMNNDPETT
+297 EKSFKFKMNNDPETT
-312 WHAVGEIPDRTL
+312 WHSVREIPDRTL
-324 TIRKKD
+324 MIRKKD
-330 QGLSLEIAP
+330 QGLSLEIVP
-339 VYSVTGIQYHM
+339 VYSVTGIRYHM
-350 YFDSAKVYLVSRQEL
+350 YFDNAKVYLVSRQEL

-396 LLPSLEKFFHCD
+396 LLPSLKKFFHCD
-408 LRDFQEGTG
+408 LRDFPEETG

-443 VYGEDKFSVF
+443 VYGKDKFSVF
-453 DRSVSARTR
+453 DRDVSARTR
-462 DIPGEMGVFA
+462 DIPGELGVFA
-472 MLSKYFNGYDA
+472 LLSKYFNGYDD

-490 DCRAGEYGSLNGE
+490 DCRAEELESLCRECSGKPD
-503 NAAVNMESSVITP
+503 SV
-516 VTQIQG
+516 
-522 MDDMTGMAMAVG
+522 
-534 MNGQSE
+534 
-540 GMSGGIKDSE
+540 KDSE
-550 EKLYQLLN
+550 EKLYQLLT
-558 EGIPAMQKLGT
+558 EGIPAMQKVAA
-569 VYISQAIKQMR
+569 VYISQSIKQMR
-580 VTKMP
+580 VTKLP
-585 RIRLGVSLSAGLLNL
+585 NIRLGVSLSAGLLNL
-600 DMDVE
+600 DLDVE

-618 YDRKK
+618 YDRRK

-636 SDGQLRELSVLKD
+636 SDGQLRELSALKN
-649 GMQISDSEL
+649 GLQISDREL

-698 QIMEKHKFQIPREQE
+698 QTMEEHKFQIPREQE
-713 KILRGYQKEGFC
+713 KILRGYQKEGFY

-747 TLQVIAFL
+747 TLQVITFL
-755 WSEFQESAPG
+755 WSEFQES
-765 ENRRALVVT
+765 V
-774 PASLVFNWMNEIERF
+774 
-789 APGLPATVV
+789 
-798 TGDAKERKALVKNA
+798 
-812 GEREV
+812 
-817 LITSYDLLKRDLKA
+817 
-831 YQKLNF
+831 
-837 AVQVIDEAQYIKN
+837 
-850 HGTQA
+850 
-855 AKAVKEIRS
+855 
-864 EFRLALTGTPV
+864 
-875 ENRLSEL
+875 
-882 WSIFD
+882 
-887 FLMPGFLY
+887 PGFLY

-937 KDLPDKLEKDMFSP
+937 KELPDKLEKDMFSP

-972 MQSDSEF
+972 MQSDAEF
-979 RNSKLQILAEIT
+979 RTSKLQILAEIT
-991 RLRQICCYPGLIYEG
+991 RLRQICCYPGLVYEG

-1017 MELVRNAVNG
+1017 MELVQNAVNG
-1027 GHKILLF
+1027 GHKLLLF

-1039 MLDVLTERLKKERIS
+1039 MLDVLAVRLKKAKVS

-1068 RLVKAFNEDDTSVFC
+1068 QMVQAFNEDDTSVFC

-1143 IRALQEMKRELAD
+1143 IRALQERKRELAD

-1174 LELLGRQTS
+1174 LELLGR

>member
-1 MEEKEIR
+1 
-8 YRRRERHMLKRTA
+8 MLKRTA

-34 LDIYRTGKKI
+34 LDIYRTGKR
-44 LFLEIQPK
+44 IQSLDIK
-52 GAVDKVSATVKGSG
+52 SEGAVDKISAAVKGSG

-76 NESAERVSEAYCDCP
+76 DTEADRIKKVYCDCP

-112 RKSYERLEARKQQDK
+112 RKAYERVEVRKQQDE
-127 EQKQAELFGQT
+127 EQKLAGIFSGTE
-138 AFPATVSGAG
+138 FPAAVSGSG

-155 VELKSLLNR
+155 VELKSILNR
-164 QMYSRMITFSGDPYF
+164 QMYSRMLPFSGDPYF

-220 VDHNERVSYGK
+220 LDHNEKVSYGK

-237 SEEAFSRESRGVLAF
+237 SDEAFSEKSRGVLSF

-262 TYMARYEQ
+262 TYMARYDQ
-270 LKNIAVEKV
+270 LKKITTEVKV

-297 ENGFKFKMNNDPETT
+297 ENSFKFKMNNDPETT
-312 WHAVGEIPDRTL
+312 WHAVREIPDRIL

-330 QGLSLEIAP
+330 QGLSLEISP
-339 VYSVTGIQYHM
+339 VYSVTGIRYHM
-350 YFDSAKVYLVSRQEL
+350 YFDNAKVYLVSRKEL

-389 VPAFVRE
+389 MSAFVRE
-396 LLPSLEKFFHCD
+396 MLPSLEKFFHCD
-408 LRDFQEGTG
+408 LRDFPEETG

-453 DRSVSARTR
+453 DRNVSAQTR
-462 DIPGEMGVFA
+462 DIPGEMGVFVL
-472 MLSKYFNGYDA
+472 LSKYFNGYDA

-490 DCRAGEYGSLNGE
+490 DCRTGEYENLNGE
-503 NAAVNMESSVITP
+503 DETVNMDS
-516 VTQIQG
+516 
-522 MDDMTGMAMAVG
+522 
-534 MNGQSE
+534 
-540 GMSGGIKDSE
+540 SE
-550 EKLYQLLN
+550 EKLYQLLK
-558 EGIPAMQKLGT
+558 EGIPAMQKIGT
-569 VYISQAIKQMR
+569 VYISQAIRRMR
-580 VTKMP
+580 VMKMP
-585 RIRLGVSLSAGLLNL
+585 GIRLGVSLSAGLLNL
-600 DMDVE
+600 NLDVE

-618 YDRKK
+618 YDRRK

-684 VEKDNAFRALIRNM
+684 VEKDNTFRALIRNM
-698 QIMEKHKFQIPREQE
+698 QTMEGHKFQIPKEQE
-713 KILRGYQKEGFC
+713 KILRGYQKEGFY
-725 WIKTLKHNQFG
+725 WIKTLKYNQFG

-755 WSEFQESAPG
+755 WSEFQESRPE

-774 PASLVFNWMNEIERF
+774 PASLVFNWMSEIERF

-798 TGDAKERKALVKNA
+798 TGDVKERKALIQNA

-831 YQKLNF
+831 YQKLDF
-837 AVQVIDEAQYIKN
+837 VVQIIDEAQYIKN
-850 HGTQA
+850 HGTQV

-924 RPFVLRRLKRDVL
+924 RPFVLRRLKKDVL

-972 MQSDSEF
+972 MQSDAEF
-979 RNSKLQILAEIT
+979 RTSKLQILAEIT
-991 RLRQICCYPGLIYEG
+991 RLRQICCYPGLVYEG

-1017 MELVRNAVNG
+1017 MELVQNAVNG
-1027 GHKILLF
+1027 GHKLLLF

-1039 MLDVLTERLKKERIS
+1039 MLDVLAERLKKAKIS
-1054 FYMLTGATSKEKRA
+1054 FYVLTGATSKEKRA

-1174 LELLGRQTS
+1174 LELLGR

>member
-1 MEEKEIR
+1 
-8 YRRRERHMLKRTA
+8 MLKRTA

-34 LDIYRTGKKI
+34 LDIYRTGKR
-44 LFLEIQPK
+44 IQSLDIKPK

-76 NESAERVSEAYCDCP
+76 DTEADRVKEVYCDCP

-112 RKSYERLEARKQQDK
+112 RKAYERVEARRQQD
-127 EQKQAELFGQT
+127 QAKKAAKNTGN
-138 AFPATVSGAG
+138 PALLAAASGAG
-148 QPATKTT
+148 APATKTT
-155 VELKSLLNR
+155 VELKNLLNR
-164 QMYSRMITFSGDPYF
+164 QMYSRMLPFSGDPYF
-179 GRVELETCLK
+179 GRIELETCLK
-189 FNSVGNCFT
+189 FNSAGNCFS
-198 VEFRIGCEKKYILKD
+198 VEFRVGCEKKYILKD

-220 VDHNERVSYGK
+220 LDHNEKISYGK

-237 SEEAFSRESRGVLAF
+237 AEEAFAEGYKGVLSF
-252 IREWVENHHG
+252 IRNWVEDHYG
-262 TYMARYEQ
+262 TYMSRYESH
-270 LKNIAVEKV
+270 LHMNDKVKV
-279 RDLTVDRKELEDL
+279 RDLSLNGKELEEL
-292 LLILG
+292 FLSLG
-297 ENGFKFKMNNDPETT
+297 DGSFKMQMNQDPEIT
-312 WHAVGEIPDRTL
+312 WQTVKAVPERTL
-324 TIRKKD
+324 VIRRKE
-330 QGLSLEIAP
+330 QGLSLELVP
-339 VYSVTGIQYHM
+339 VYSVTGVRYHM
-350 YFDSAKVYLVSRQEL
+350 YFDGTKVYLVSRKEL

-381 RGFIDEPD
+381 RAFIDEPD

-396 LLPSLEKFFHCD
+396 MLPSLENFFHCD
-408 LRDFQEGTG
+408 LRDFPEGTD
-417 LECYK
+417 LACYN
-422 AAYEIYLDAPER
+422 AFYEIYLDAPER

-443 VYGEDKFSVF
+443 IYGEDKFSVF
-453 DRSVSARTR
+453 DRNVSARTR
-462 DIPGEMGVFA
+462 DIPGEMRVFA
-472 MLSKYFNGYDA
+472 LLSRYFNGYDA
-483 QRMELAL
+483 QRLELAL
-490 DCRAGEYGSLNGE
+490 DCRAGKTEKLFVEEVPVDMNSADIN
-503 NAAVNMESSVITP
+503 SVLH
-516 VTQIQG
+516 IQG
-522 MDDMTGMAMAVG
+522 RESAT
-534 MNGQSE
+534 
-540 GMSGGIKDSE
+540 DSE
-550 EKLYQLLN
+550 EKLYQLLT
-558 EGIPAMQKLGT
+558 EGIPAMQKIAT
-569 VYISQAIKQMR
+569 VYISQSIKQMR
-580 VTKMP
+580 VTKLP
-585 RIRLGVSLSAGLLNL
+585 NIRLGVSLSAGLLNL

-605 GMDQAQL
+605 GMDQTQL

-618 YDRKK
+618 YDRRK

-636 SDGQLRELSVLKD
+636 SHGQLRELSALKD
-649 GMQISDSEL
+649 SLQISDSEL
-658 KKGKTQVPAYRAMY
+658 KKGRTQVPAYRAMY
-672 LDSQLKGGDLIK
+672 LDSQLKGGDLIR
-684 VEKDNAFRALIRNM
+684 VEKDRGFRALIRNM
-698 QIMEKHKFQIPREQE
+698 ETMEDHKFQVPPEQE

-725 WIKTLKHNQFG
+725 WIKTLKHNRFG

-747 TLQVIAFL
+747 TLQVITFL
-755 WSEFQESAPG
+755 WSEFLESAPG

-774 PASLVFNWMNEIERF
+774 PASLVFNWMSEIERF

-798 TGDAKERKALVKNA
+798 TGDVRQRKALIKNA

-817 LITSYDLLKRDLKA
+817 VITSYDLLKRDLKT
-831 YQKLNF
+831 YQKLDF
-837 AVQVIDEAQYIKN
+837 AVQIIDEAQYIKN
-850 HGTQA
+850 HGTQV

-904 ELPAVQYSNSDA
+904 ELPAVQYSSSNA

-924 RPFVLRRLKRDVL
+924 RPFVLRRLKKDVL
-937 KDLPDKLEKDMFSP
+937 NDLPDKLEKDMFSP

-957 ELYEAHTERLRLMLG
+957 GLYEAHTERLRLMLG
-972 MQSDSEF
+972 MQSDAEF
-979 RNSKLQILAEIT
+979 RTSKLQILAEIT
-991 RLRQICCYPGLIYEG
+991 RLRQICCYPGLVYEG
-1006 YKGNSSKLEMC
+1006 YEGNSSKLEMC

-1039 MLDVLTERLKKERIS
+1039 MLDVLATRLSRAGIS

-1068 RLVKAFNEDDTSVFC
+1068 RMVQAFNEDDTSVFC

-1143 IRALQEMKRELAD
+1143 IRALQEKKRELAD

-1174 LELLGRQTS
+1174 LELLGR

>member
-1 MEEKEIR
+1 
-8 YRRRERHMLKRTA
+8 MLKRTA

-27 TTAYQRG
+27 TTSYQRG
-34 LDIYRTGKKI
+34 LDIYRTGKR
-44 LFLEIQPK
+44 IQSLDIK
-52 GAVDKVSATVKGSG
+52 TEGAVDKVSATVKGSG

-76 NESAERVSEAYCDCP
+76 DAEADRLKEVYCDCL

-106 LLEYGD
+106 LMEYGD
-112 RKSYERLEARKQQDK
+112 RKAYERVEARKQE
-127 EQKQAELFGQT
+127 EQAGEAASLPGI
-138 AFPATVSGAG
+138 SGTG
-148 QPATKTT
+148 NIATKTT
-155 VELKSLLNR
+155 IELKSLLNR
-164 QMYSRMITFSGDPYF
+164 QLYDRMLPFSGDPYF
-179 GRVELETCLK
+179 GRVEIETCLK
-189 FNSVGNCFT
+189 FKAVGNCF
-198 VEFRIGCEKKYILKD
+198 VIEFRVGCEKKYIVKD

-220 VDHNERVSYGK
+220 VKHNEKFSYGK

-237 SEEAFSRESRGVLAF
+237 SLEAFTEESREVLSF
-252 IREWVENHHG
+252 IMEWVENHYG
-262 TYMARYEQ
+262 TYMERYEQ
-270 LKNIAVEKV
+270 LQHISTEVKV
-279 RDLTVDRKELEDL
+279 RELSVDTRELEEL
-292 LLILG
+292 LLILDKSS
-297 ENGFKFKMNNDPETT
+297 FKLKMNNDPETT
-312 WHAVGEIPDRTL
+312 WHSVREIPDRTL
-324 TIRKKD
+324 VIRKEKK
-330 QGLSLEIAP
+330 GLSLEITP
-339 VYSVTGIQYHM
+339 IYSVTGVRYHM
-350 YFDSAKVYLVSRQEL
+350 YFDDAKVYLVSRQAL

-371 VTCLERLPAG
+371 TRCLERLPAG
-381 RGFIDEPD
+381 RAFIDEPD
-389 VPAFVRE
+389 VPSFVRE
-396 LLPSLEKFFHCD
+396 LLPSLKRFFHCE
-408 LRDFQEGTG
+408 LEGFSEDTE
-417 LECYK
+417 LECYNAK
-422 AAYEIYLDAPER
+422 YDIYLDAPER
-434 DWITCKAFS
+434 DWITCKAFVS
-443 VYGEDKFSVF
+443 YGEDKFSIF
-453 DRSVSARTR
+453 DRSVSAQTR
-462 DIPGEMGVFA
+462 DIPGELGVFA
-472 MLSKYFNGYDA
+472 MLSKYFNGYDE

-490 DCRAGEYGSLNGE
+490 DCRAEKVEALQVGEAG
-503 NAAVNMESSVITP
+503 V
-516 VTQIQG
+516 
-522 MDDMTGMAMAVG
+522 
-534 MNGQSE
+534 SE
-540 GMSGGIKDSE
+540 HQEPE
-550 EKLYQLLN
+550 EKLYRLLT

-585 RIRLGVSLSAGLLNL
+585 NIRLGISLSAGLLNL
-600 DMDVE
+600 DIDVE

-618 YDRKK
+618 YDRRK

-630 GSFLDV
+630 GSFLDI
-636 SDGQLRELSVLKD
+636 SDGQLRELSELKD
-649 GMQISDSEL
+649 DLQINGKEL
-658 KKGKTQVPAYRAMY
+658 KKGRTQVPAYRAMY
-672 LDSQLKGGDLIK
+672 LNSQVKGGDLIK
-684 VEKDNAFRALIRNM
+684 VEKDNAFQALIRNM
-698 QIMEKHKFQIPREQE
+698 QTMEEHKFQVPPQQE
-713 KILRGYQKEGFC
+713 KILRGYQKEGFY

-747 TLQVIAFL
+747 TIQVIAFL

-774 PASLVFNWMNEIERF
+774 PASLVFNWMSEIERF
-789 APGLPATVV
+789 APGLPATAV
-798 TGDAKERKALVKNA
+798 TGDVRERKAMIKNA

-831 YQKLNF
+831 YQKLAF
-837 AVQVIDEAQYIKN
+837 AVEIIDEAQYIKN

-904 ELPAVQYSNSDA
+904 ELPAVQYGNSEA

-924 RPFVLRRLKRDVL
+924 RPFVLRRLKKDVL
-937 KDLPDKLEKDMFSP
+937 KDLSDKLEKDMFSP

-957 ELYEAHTERLRLMLG
+957 ELYEAHTERLRLMLS
-972 MQSDSEF
+972 MQTDAEF
-979 RNSKLQILAEIT
+979 KTSKLQILAEIT
-991 RLRQICCYPGLIYEG
+991 RLRQICCYPGMVYEG

-1017 MELVRNAVNG
+1017 MELVQNAVNG

-1039 MLDVLTERLKKERIS
+1039 MLDVLAVRLKKAKVS

-1068 RLVKAFNEDDTSVFC
+1068 QMVQAFNEDDTSVFC

-1123 GQQNVVS
+1123 GQKNIVS

-1143 IRALQEMKRELAD
+1143 IRALQERKRELAD

-1174 LELLGRQTS
+1174 LELLGKRE

>member
-1 MEEKEIR
+1 
-8 YRRRERHMLKRTA
+8 MLKRTA

-44 LFLEIQPK
+44 LSLEIQPK
-52 GAVDKVSATVKGSG
+52 GAVDKVSAAVKGSG

-76 NESAERVSEAYCDCP
+76 DESAERVSEAYCDCP

-112 RKSYERLEARKQQDK
+112 RKSYERAEARKQQDE

-164 QMYSRMITFSGDPYF
+164 QMYSRMIPFSGDPYF

-220 VDHNERVSYGK
+220 LDHNERVSYGK

-270 LKNIAVEKV
+270 LKNIAIEKV
-279 RDLTVDRKELEDL
+279 RDLTIDRKELEDL

-312 WHAVGEIPDRTL
+312 WHAVREIPDRTL

-339 VYSVTGIQYHM
+339 VYSVTGIRYHM

-443 VYGEDKFSVF
+443 IYGEDKFSVF
-453 DRSVSARTR
+453 DRSVSVRTR

-472 MLSKYFNGYDA
+472 MLSRYFNGYDA

-490 DCRAGEYGSLNGE
+490 DCRAGEYLN
-503 NAAVNMESSVITP
+503 SSVITP

-522 MDDMTGMAMAVG
+522 MEDMTGMAVG
-534 MNGQSE
+534 MNGQGE
-540 GMSGGIKDSE
+540 GMSGGITDSE

-558 EGIPAMQKLGT
+558 EGIPAMQKIGT

-630 GSFLDV
+630 GSFLGI
-636 SDGQLRELSVLKD
+636 SDGQLQELSALKD
-649 GMQISDSEL
+649 GLQVSDSEL

-672 LDSQLKGGDLIK
+672 LDSQLKGGDLVK

-698 QIMEKHKFQIPREQE
+698 QTMEEHKFQIPREQE

-725 WIKTLKHNQFG
+725 WIKTLKHNRFC

-747 TLQVIAFL
+747 TLQVITFL
-755 WSEFQESAPG
+755 WSEFQESVPG

-774 PASLVFNWMNEIERF
+774 PASLVFNWMNEIEHF

-798 TGDAKERKALVKNA
+798 TGDVKERKNLIRNA
-812 GEREV
+812 GGREV

-831 YQKLNF
+831 YQKLDF
-837 AVQVIDEAQYIKN
+837 AVQIIDEAQYIKN

-855 AKAVKEIRS
+855 AKAVKEVRS

-916 MERLQKMI
+916 MQRLQKMI

-937 KDLPDKLEKDMFSP
+937 KDLPDKLEKDMFSL

-972 MQSDSEF
+972 MQSDAEF
-979 RNSKLQILAEIT
+979 RTSKLQILAEIT
-991 RLRQICCYPGLIYEG
+991 RLRQICCYPGLVYEG

-1017 MELVRNAVNG
+1017 MELVQNAVNG

-1039 MLDVLTERLKKERIS
+1039 MLDVLAVRLKKAKVS

-1068 RLVKAFNEDDTSVFC
+1068 QMVQAFNEDDTSVFC

-1123 GQQNVVS
+1123 GQKNVVS

-1174 LELLGRQTS
+1174 LELLGK

>member
-1 MEEKEIR
+1 
-8 YRRRERHMLKRTA
+8 MLKRAA

-34 LDIYRTGKKI
+34 LDIYRTGKR
-44 LFLEIQPK
+44 IQSLDIK
-52 GAVDKVSATVKGSG
+52 SEGAVDKISAAVKGSG

-76 NESAERVSEAYCDCP
+76 DTEADRIKEAYCDCP

-112 RKSYERLEARKQQDK
+112 RKAYERVEIRRQQDE
-127 EQKQAELFGQT
+127 EQKQAELFSGT
-138 AFPATVSGAG
+138 AFPAALSGPG

-164 QMYSRMITFSGDPYF
+164 QLYSRMLPFSGDPYF

-189 FNSVGNCFT
+189 FNSVRNCFT
-198 VEFRIGCEKKYILKD
+198 VEFRVGCEKKYILKD

-220 VDHNERVSYGK
+220 LDHNEKVSYGK

-237 SEEAFSRESRGVLAF
+237 SDEAFSEGSRSVLSF

-262 TYMARYEQ
+262 TYMSRYEQ
-270 LKNIAVEKV
+270 LKDIAVEKV

-297 ENGFKFKMNNDPETT
+297 EKSFKFKMNNDPETT
-312 WHAVGEIPDRTL
+312 WHSVREIPDRTL
-324 TIRKKD
+324 MIRKKD

-339 VYSVTGIQYHM
+339 VYSVTGIRYHM
-350 YFDSAKVYLVSRQEL
+350 YFDNAKVYLVSRQEL

-371 VTCLERLPAG
+371 VACLERLPAG

-396 LLPSLEKFFHCD
+396 LLPSLKKFFHCE
-408 LRDFQEGTG
+408 LRDFPEETG

-443 VYGEDKFSVF
+443 VYGKDKFSVF
-453 DRSVSARTR
+453 DRDVSARTR
-462 DIPGEMGVFA
+462 DIPGELGVFA
-472 MLSKYFNGYDA
+472 LLSKYFNGYDD

-490 DCRAGEYGSLNGE
+490 DCRAEELESLCREGSGKPD
-503 NAAVNMESSVITP
+503 SV
-516 VTQIQG
+516 
-522 MDDMTGMAMAVG
+522 
-534 MNGQSE
+534 
-540 GMSGGIKDSE
+540 KDSE
-550 EKLYQLLN
+550 EKLYQLLT
-558 EGIPAMQKLGT
+558 EGIPAMQKIAT
-569 VYISQAIKQMR
+569 VYISQSIKQMR
-580 VTKMP
+580 VTKLP
-585 RIRLGVSLSAGLLNL
+585 NIRLGVSLSVGLLNL

-605 GMDQAQL
+605 GMDQTQL
-612 FDILSR
+612 FDVLSR
-618 YDRKK
+618 YDRRK

-636 SDGQLRELSVLKD
+636 SHGQLRELSALKD
-649 GMQISDSEL
+649 SLQISDSEL
-658 KKGKTQVPAYRAMY
+658 KKGRTQVPAYRAMY
-672 LDSQLKGGDLIK
+672 LDSQLKGGDLIR
-684 VEKDNAFRALIRNM
+684 VEKDRGFRALIRNM
-698 QIMEKHKFQIPREQE
+698 ETMEDHKFQVPPEQE
-713 KILRGYQKEGFC
+713 KILQGYQKEGFY

-747 TLQVIAFL
+747 TLQVITFL

-765 ENRRALVVT
+765 ENRRALVIT

-798 TGDAKERKALVKNA
+798 TGDVKERKALIKNA

-831 YQKLNF
+831 YRNLDF
-837 AVQVIDEAQYIKN
+837 AVQIIDEAQYIKN
-850 HGTQA
+850 HGTQV

-972 MQSDSEF
+972 MQSDAEF
-979 RNSKLQILAEIT
+979 RTSKLQILAEIT
-991 RLRQICCYPGLIYEG
+991 RLRQICCYPGLVYEG

-1017 MELVRNAVNG
+1017 MELVQNAVNG
-1027 GHKILLF
+1027 GHKLLLF

-1039 MLDVLTERLKKERIS
+1039 MLDVLAVRLKKAKVS
-1054 FYMLTGATSKEKRA
+1054 FYMLTGSTSKEKRA
-1068 RLVKAFNEDDTSVFC
+1068 QMVHAFNEDDTSVFC

-1143 IRALQEMKRELAD
+1143 IRALQERKRELAD

-1174 LELLGRQTS
+1174 LELLGR

>member
-1 MEEKEIR
+1 
-8 YRRRERHMLKRTA
+8 MLKRTA

-27 TTAYQRG
+27 TTSYQRG

-44 LFLEIQPK
+44 QSLDIKTE

-76 NESAERVSEAYCDCP
+76 DAEADRLKEVYCDCL

-106 LLEYGD
+106 LMEYGD
-112 RKSYERLEARKQQDK
+112 RKAYERVEARKQE
-127 EQKQAELFGQT
+127 EQ
-138 AFPATVSGAG
+138 AG
-148 QPATKTT
+148 EAALLPGILGTGNIATKTT
-155 VELKSLLNR
+155 IELKSLLNS
-164 QMYSRMITFSGDPYF
+164 QLYDRMLPFSGDPYF
-179 GRVELETCLK
+179 GRVEIETCLK
-189 FNSVGNCFT
+189 FKAVGNCF
-198 VEFRIGCEKKYILKD
+198 VIEFRVGCEKKYIVKD

-220 VDHNERVSYGK
+220 VKHNEKFSYGK

-237 SEEAFSRESRGVLAF
+237 SLEAFTEESREVLSF
-252 IREWVENHHG
+252 IMEWVENHYG
-262 TYMARYEQ
+262 TYMERYEQ
-270 LKNIAVEKV
+270 LQHISTEVKV
-279 RDLTVDRKELEDL
+279 RELSVDTRELEEL
-292 LLILG
+292 LLILDKSS
-297 ENGFKFKMNNDPETT
+297 FKLKMNNDPETT
-312 WHAVGEIPDRTL
+312 WHSVREIPDRTL
-324 TIRKKD
+324 VIRKEKK
-330 QGLSLEIAP
+330 GLSLEITP
-339 VYSVTGIQYHM
+339 IYSVTGVRYHM
-350 YFDSAKVYLVSRQEL
+350 YFDDAKVYLVSRQAL

-371 VTCLERLPAG
+371 TRCLERLPAG
-381 RGFIDEPD
+381 RAFIDEPD
-389 VPAFVRE
+389 VPSFVRE
-396 LLPSLEKFFHCD
+396 LLPSLKRFFHCE
-408 LRDFQEGTG
+408 LEGFSEDTE
-417 LECYK
+417 LECYNAK
-422 AAYEIYLDAPER
+422 YEIYLDAPER
-434 DWITCKAFS
+434 DWITCKAFVS
-443 VYGEDKFSVF
+443 YGEDKFSIF
-453 DRSVSARTR
+453 DRSVSAQTR
-462 DIPGEMGVFA
+462 DIPGELGVFA
-472 MLSKYFNGYDA
+472 MLSKYFNGYDD

-490 DCRAGEYGSLNGE
+490 DCRAEKVEALQVGEAG
-503 NAAVNMESSVITP
+503 V
-516 VTQIQG
+516 
-522 MDDMTGMAMAVG
+522 
-534 MNGQSE
+534 SE
-540 GMSGGIKDSE
+540 HQEPE
-550 EKLYQLLN
+550 EKLYRLLT

-585 RIRLGVSLSAGLLNL
+585 NIRLGISLSAGLLNL
-600 DMDVE
+600 DIDVE

-618 YDRKK
+618 YDRRK

-630 GSFLDV
+630 GSFLDI
-636 SDGQLRELSVLKD
+636 SDGQLRELSELKD
-649 GMQISDSEL
+649 DLQINGKEL
-658 KKGKTQVPAYRAMY
+658 KKGRTQVPAYRAMY
-672 LDSQLKGGDLIK
+672 LNSQLKGGDLIK
-684 VEKDNAFRALIRNM
+684 VEKDNAFQALIRNM
-698 QIMEKHKFQIPREQE
+698 QTMEEHKFQVPPQQE
-713 KILRGYQKEGFC
+713 KILRGYQKEGFY

-747 TLQVIAFL
+747 TIQVIAFL

-774 PASLVFNWMNEIERF
+774 PASLVFNWMSEIERF
-789 APGLPATVV
+789 APGLPATAV
-798 TGDAKERKALVKNA
+798 TGDVRERKAMIKNA

-831 YQKLNF
+831 YQKLAF
-837 AVQVIDEAQYIKN
+837 AVEIIDEAQYIKN

-887 FLMPGFLY
+887 FLIPGFLY

-904 ELPAVQYSNSDA
+904 ELPAVQYGNSEA

-924 RPFVLRRLKRDVL
+924 RPFVLRRLKKDVL

-957 ELYEAHTERLRLMLG
+957 ELYEAHTERLRLMLS
-972 MQSDSEF
+972 MQTDAEF
-979 RNSKLQILAEIT
+979 KTSKLQILSEIT
-991 RLRQICCYPGLIYEG
+991 RLRQLCCYPGLVYEN
-1006 YKGNSSKLEMC
+1006 YKGNSSKLDMC
-1017 MELVRNAVNG
+1017 MELVQNAVNG

-1039 MLDVLTERLKKERIS
+1039 MLDELAARLKKAKIS

-1068 RLVKAFNEDDTSVFC
+1068 QLVKAFNRDETSVFC

-1123 GQQNVVS
+1123 GQKNVVS

-1165 QALISREEV
+1165 RALISREEV
-1174 LELLGRQTS
+1174 LELLGR

>member
-1 MEEKEIR
+1 
-8 YRRRERHMLKRTA
+8 MLKRTA

-34 LDIYRTGKKI
+34 LDIYRTGKR
-44 LFLEIQPK
+44 IQSLNIKPE
-52 GAVDKVSATVKGSG
+52 GAVDKISAAVKGSG

-76 NESAERVSEAYCDCP
+76 DTEADRIKKVYCDCP

-112 RKSYERLEARKQQDK
+112 RKAYERVEVRKQQD
-127 EQKQAELFGQT
+127 EGQKQAEIFSGT
-138 AFPATVSGAG
+138 EFPAAVSGSG

-164 QMYSRMITFSGDPYF
+164 QMYSRMLPFSGDPYF

-220 VDHNERVSYGK
+220 LDHNEKVSYGK

-237 SEEAFSRESRGVLAF
+237 SDEAFSEKSRGVLSF

-270 LKNIAVEKV
+270 LKKITTEVKV

-297 ENGFKFKMNNDPETT
+297 ENSFKFKMNNDPETT
-312 WHAVGEIPDRTL
+312 WHAVREIPDRIL

-330 QGLSLEIAP
+330 QGLSLEIPP
-339 VYSVTGIQYHM
+339 VYSVTGIRYHM
-350 YFDSAKVYLVSRQEL
+350 YFDNAKVYLVSRKEL

-389 VPAFVRE
+389 MSAFVRE
-396 LLPSLEKFFHCD
+396 MLPSLEKFFHCD
-408 LRDFQEGTG
+408 LRDFPEETG

-453 DRSVSARTR
+453 DRNVSAQTR
-462 DIPGEMGVFA
+462 DIPGEMGVFVL
-472 MLSKYFNGYDA
+472 LSKYFNGYDA

-490 DCRAGEYGSLNGE
+490 DCRTGEYENLNGE
-503 NAAVNMESSVITP
+503 DETVNMDS
-516 VTQIQG
+516 
-522 MDDMTGMAMAVG
+522 
-534 MNGQSE
+534 
-540 GMSGGIKDSE
+540 SE
-550 EKLYQLLN
+550 EKLYQLLK
-558 EGIPAMQKLGT
+558 EGIPAMQKIGT
-569 VYISQAIKQMR
+569 VYISQAIRRMR
-580 VTKMP
+580 VMKMP
-585 RIRLGVSLSAGLLNL
+585 GIRLGVSLSAGLLNL
-600 DMDVE
+600 NLDVE

-618 YDRKK
+618 YDRRK

-636 SDGQLRELSVLKD
+636 SDGQLRELSVLND

-684 VEKDNAFRALIRNM
+684 VEKDNTFRALIRNM
-698 QIMEKHKFQIPREQE
+698 QTMEGHKFQIPGEQE
-713 KILRGYQKEGFC
+713 KILRGYQKEGFY
-725 WIKTLKHNQFG
+725 WIKTLKYNQFG

-755 WSEFQESAPG
+755 WSEFQESRPE

-774 PASLVFNWMNEIERF
+774 PASLVFNWMSEIERF

-798 TGDAKERKALVKNA
+798 TGDVKERKALIQNA

-831 YQKLNF
+831 YQKLDF
-837 AVQVIDEAQYIKN
+837 VVQIIDEAQYIKN
-850 HGTQA
+850 HGTQV

-972 MQSDSEF
+972 MQSDAEF
-979 RNSKLQILAEIT
+979 RTSKLQILAEIT
-991 RLRQICCYPGLIYEG
+991 RLRQICCYPGLVYEG

-1017 MELVRNAVNG
+1017 MELVQNAVNG
-1027 GHKILLF
+1027 GHKLLLF

-1039 MLDVLTERLKKERIS
+1039 MLDVLAERLKKAKIS

-1068 RLVKAFNEDDTSVFC
+1068 RMVKAFNEDDTSVFC

-1165 QALISREEV
+1165 RALISREEV
-1174 LELLGRQTS
+1174 LELLGR

>member
-1 MEEKEIR
+1 
-8 YRRRERHMLKRTA
+8 MLKRTA

-34 LDIYRTGKKI
+34 LDIYRTGKR
-44 LFLEIQPK
+44 IQSLNIK
-52 GAVDKVSATVKGSG
+52 SEGAVDKISAAVKGSG

-71 TGFQY
+71 IGFQY
-76 NESAERVSEAYCDCP
+76 DTEADCIKKVYCDCP

-112 RKSYERLEARKQQDK
+112 RKAYERVEVRKQQD
-127 EQKQAELFGQT
+127 EDQKQAEIFSGT
-138 AFPATVSGAG
+138 EFPAAVSGSG

-164 QMYSRMITFSGDPYF
+164 QMYSRMLPFSGDSYF

-220 VDHNERVSYGK
+220 LDHNEKVSYGK

-237 SEEAFSRESRGVLAF
+237 SDEAFSEKSRGVLSF

-270 LKNIAVEKV
+270 LKKITTEVKV

-297 ENGFKFKMNNDPETT
+297 ENSFKFKMNNDPETT
-312 WHAVGEIPDRTL
+312 WHAVREIPDRIL

-330 QGLSLEIAP
+330 QGLSLEIPP
-339 VYSVTGIQYHM
+339 VYSVTGIRYHM
-350 YFDSAKVYLVSRQEL
+350 YFDNAKVYLVSRKEL
-365 GAVEEF
+365 GVVEEF

-389 VPAFVRE
+389 MSAFVRE
-396 LLPSLEKFFHCD
+396 MLPSLEKFFHCD
-408 LRDFQEGTG
+408 LRDFPEETG

-453 DRSVSARTR
+453 DRNVSVQTR
-462 DIPGEMGVFA
+462 DIPGEMGVFVL
-472 MLSKYFNGYDA
+472 LSKYFNGYDA

-490 DCRAGEYGSLNGE
+490 DCRTGEYENLNGE
-503 NAAVNMESSVITP
+503 DETVNMDS
-516 VTQIQG
+516 
-522 MDDMTGMAMAVG
+522 
-534 MNGQSE
+534 
-540 GMSGGIKDSE
+540 SE
-550 EKLYQLLN
+550 EKLYQLLK
-558 EGIPAMQKLGT
+558 EGIPAMQKIGT
-569 VYISQAIKQMR
+569 VYISQAIRRMR
-580 VTKMP
+580 VMKMP
-585 RIRLGVSLSAGLLNL
+585 GIRLGVSLSAGLLNL
-600 DMDVE
+600 DLDVE

-618 YDRKK
+618 YDRRK

-636 SDGQLRELSVLKD
+636 SDGQLLELSVLKD
-649 GMQISDSEL
+649 GLQISDSEL

-684 VEKDNAFRALIRNM
+684 VEKDNTFRALIRNM
-698 QIMEKHKFQIPREQE
+698 QTMEEHKFQIPKEQE
-713 KILRGYQKEGFC
+713 KILRGYQKEGFY

-755 WSEFQESAPG
+755 WSEFQESRPE

-774 PASLVFNWMNEIERF
+774 PASLVFNWMSEIERF

-798 TGDAKERKALVKNA
+798 TGDVKERKALIQNA

-831 YQKLNF
+831 YQKLDF
-837 AVQVIDEAQYIKN
+837 VVQIIDEAQYIKN
-850 HGTQA
+850 HGTQV

-924 RPFVLRRLKRDVL
+924 RPFVLRRLKKDVL

-951 LESEQK
+951 LENEQK

-972 MQSDSEF
+972 MQSDAEF
-979 RNSKLQILAEIT
+979 RTSKLQILAEIT
-991 RLRQICCYPGLIYEG
+991 RLRQICCYPGLVYEG

-1017 MELVRNAVNG
+1017 MELVQNAVNG
-1027 GHKILLF
+1027 GHKLLLF

-1039 MLDVLTERLKKERIS
+1039 MLDVLAERLKKAKIS
-1054 FYMLTGATSKEKRA
+1054 FYVLTGATSKEKRA

-1143 IRALQEMKRELAD
+1143 IRVLQEMKRELAD

-1174 LELLGRQTS
+1174 LELLGR

>member
-1 MEEKEIR
+1 
-8 YRRRERHMLKRTA
+8 MLKRTA

-34 LDIYRTGKKI
+34 LDIYRTGKR
-44 LFLEIQPK
+44 IQSLNIKPE
-52 GAVDKVSATVKGSG
+52 GAVDKISAAVKGSG

-76 NESAERVSEAYCDCP
+76 DTEADRIKKVYCDCP

-112 RKSYERLEARKQQDK
+112 RKAYERVEVRKQQD
-127 EQKQAELFGQT
+127 EDQKQAEIFSGT
-138 AFPATVSGAG
+138 EFPAAVSGSG

-164 QMYSRMITFSGDPYF
+164 QMYSRMLPFSGDPYF

-220 VDHNERVSYGK
+220 LDHNEKVSYGK

-237 SEEAFSRESRGVLAF
+237 SDEAFSEKSRGVLSF

-270 LKNIAVEKV
+270 LKKITTEVKV

-297 ENGFKFKMNNDPETT
+297 ENSFKFKMNNDPETT
-312 WHAVGEIPDRTL
+312 WHAVREIPDRIL

-330 QGLSLEIAP
+330 QGLSLEIPP
-339 VYSVTGIQYHM
+339 VYSVTGIRYHM
-350 YFDSAKVYLVSRQEL
+350 YFDNAKVYLVSRKEL
-365 GAVEEF
+365 GVVEEF

-389 VPAFVRE
+389 MSAFVRE
-396 LLPSLEKFFHCD
+396 MLPSLEKFFHCD
-408 LRDFQEGTG
+408 LRDFPEETG

-453 DRSVSARTR
+453 DRNVSAQTR
-462 DIPGEMGVFA
+462 DIPGEMGVFVL
-472 MLSKYFNGYDA
+472 LSKYFNGYDA

-490 DCRAGEYGSLNGE
+490 DCRTGEYENLNGE
-503 NAAVNMESSVITP
+503 DETVNMDS
-516 VTQIQG
+516 
-522 MDDMTGMAMAVG
+522 
-534 MNGQSE
+534 
-540 GMSGGIKDSE
+540 SE
-550 EKLYQLLN
+550 EKLYQLLK
-558 EGIPAMQKLGT
+558 EGIPAMQKIGT
-569 VYISQAIKQMR
+569 VYISQAIRRMR
-580 VTKMP
+580 VMKMP
-585 RIRLGVSLSAGLLNL
+585 GIRLGVSLSAGLLNL
-600 DMDVE
+600 NLDVE

-618 YDRKK
+618 YDRRK

-684 VEKDNAFRALIRNM
+684 VEKDNTFRALIRNM
-698 QIMEKHKFQIPREQE
+698 QTMEGHKFQIPREQE
-713 KILRGYQKEGFC
+713 KILRGYQKEGFY

-747 TLQVIAFL
+747 TLQVITFL

-765 ENRRALVVT
+765 ENRRALVIT

-798 TGDAKERKALVKNA
+798 TGDVKERKALIKNA

-831 YQKLNF
+831 YQNLDF
-837 AVQVIDEAQYIKN
+837 AVQIIDEAQYIKN
-850 HGTQA
+850 HGTQV

-972 MQSDSEF
+972 MQSDAEF
-979 RNSKLQILAEIT
+979 RTSKLQILAEIT
-991 RLRQICCYPGLIYEG
+991 RLRQICCYPGLVYEG

-1017 MELVRNAVNG
+1017 MELVQNAVNG
-1027 GHKILLF
+1027 GHKLLLF

-1039 MLDVLTERLKKERIS
+1039 MLDVLAERLKKAKIS
-1054 FYMLTGATSKEKRA
+1054 FYVLTGATSKEKRA

-1174 LELLGRQTS
+1174 LELLGR

>member
-1 MEEKEIR
+1 
-8 YRRRERHMLKRTA
+8 MLKRIA

-34 LDIYRTGKKI
+34 LDIYRTGKR
-44 LFLEIQPK
+44 IQSLDIKPE
-52 GAVDKVSATVKGSG
+52 GAVDKVSALVKGSG

-76 NESAERVSEAYCDCP
+76 DAEADRVKEVYCDCP

-112 RKSYERLEARKQQDK
+112 RKAYERVEARKQQD
-127 EQKQAELFGQT
+127 QAKKAAE
-138 AFPATVSGAG
+138 ATEGSALMPGMPEKGV
-148 QPATKTT
+148 PVTKTT

-164 QMYSRMITFSGDPYF
+164 QIYSHMLPFSGDPYF

-189 FNSVGNCFT
+189 FKSVGNCFS

-220 VDHNERVSYGK
+220 LDHNEKVSYGK

-237 SEEAFSRESRGVLAF
+237 SDDAFSKKSRGVLAF

-262 TYMARYEQ
+262 SYMARYEQ
-270 LKNIAVEKV
+270 LKYITDAKV
-279 RDLTVDRKELEDL
+279 RDLSVDRKELEEL

-297 ENGFKFKMNNDPETT
+297 ENDFKLKMNNDPETT
-312 WHAVGEIPDRTL
+312 WHSVREIPDRTL
-324 TIRKKD
+324 TIWKKD
-330 QGLSLEIAP
+330 RGLSLEIAP
-339 VYSVTGIQYHM
+339 LYSVTGIRYHM
-350 YFDSAKVYLVSRQEL
+350 YFDSMKVYLVSREEL

-371 VTCLERLPAG
+371 ITCLEQLPAG
-381 RGFIDEPD
+381 RAFIDEPD

-396 LLPSLEKFFHCD
+396 LLPSLKKFFHCD
-408 LRDFQEGTG
+408 LRDFPEETG
-417 LECYK
+417 LECYR

-434 DWITCKAFS
+434 DWVTCKAFS
-443 VYGEDKFSVF
+443 VYGEDKFSVLN
-453 DRSVSARTR
+453 RNVSAYTR
-462 DIPGEMGVFA
+462 DIPGETGVFVL
-472 MLSKYFNGYDA
+472 LSRYFNSYDA

-490 DCRAGEYGSLNGE
+490 DCRTEERKRSDLIAGGIPDTEPGSLE
-503 NAAVNMESSVITP
+503 DET
-516 VTQIQG
+516 
-522 MDDMTGMAMAVG
+522 
-534 MNGQSE
+534 
-540 GMSGGIKDSE
+540 DSE
-550 EKLYQLLN
+550 EKLYKLLT
-558 EGIPAMQKLGT
+558 EGIPAMQKIAT
-569 VYISQAIKQMR
+569 VYISQSIKQMR
-580 VTKMP
+580 VTKLP
-585 RIRLGVSLSAGLLNL
+585 NIRLGVSLSAGLLNL

-618 YDRKK
+618 YDRRK

-636 SDGQLRELSVLKD
+636 SDGRLLELSALKD
-649 GMQISDSEL
+649 GLQISDSEL
-658 KKGKTQVPAYRAMY
+658 KKGKTQVPAYRAIY

-698 QIMEKHKFQIPREQE
+698 QTMEEHRFQVPPEQE
-713 KILRGYQKEGFC
+713 KILRGYQKEGFY
-725 WIKTLKHNQFG
+725 WIKTLKHNRFG

-747 TLQVIAFL
+747 TLQVITFL
-755 WSEFQESAPG
+755 WSEFQESVPG
-765 ENRRALVVT
+765 ENRRVLIVT

-798 TGDAKERKALVKNA
+798 TGDARERKALIRNA

-817 LITSYDLLKRDLKA
+817 LITSYDLLKRDLKS
-831 YQKLNF
+831 YQKLDF
-837 AVQVIDEAQYIKN
+837 AVQIIDEAQYIKN
-850 HGTQA
+850 QGTQV
-855 AKAVKEIRS
+855 AKSVKEIRS

-904 ELPAVQYSNSDA
+904 ELPAVQYSNSDT

-972 MQSDSEF
+972 MQSDAEF
-979 RNSKLQILAEIT
+979 RTSKLQILAEIT
-991 RLRQICCYPGLIYEG
+991 RLRQICCYPGLVYEG

-1017 MELVRNAVNG
+1017 MELIQNAVNG

-1039 MLDVLTERLKKERIS
+1039 MLEVLAEHLKKAKIS

-1068 RLVKAFNEDDTSVFC
+1068 KLVQAFNKDETSVFC

-1143 IRALQEMKRELAD
+1143 IRTLQEKKRELAD
-1156 EILSGEGIG
+1156 EILSGEGIS

-1174 LELLGRQTS
+1174 LELLGSRQ

>member
-1 MEEKEIR
+1 
-8 YRRRERHMLKRTA
+8 MLKRTA

-34 LDIYRTGKKI
+34 LDIYRTGKR
-44 LFLEIQPK
+44 IQSLDIK
-52 GAVDKVSATVKGSG
+52 SEGAVDKISAAVKGSG

-76 NESAERVSEAYCDCP
+76 DTEADRIKEAYCDCP

-112 RKSYERLEARKQQDK
+112 RKAYERVEIRRQQDE
-127 EQKQAELFGQT
+127 EQKQAELFSGT
-138 AFPATVSGAG
+138 AFPATLSGPG

-164 QMYSRMITFSGDPYF
+164 QLYSRMLPFSGDPYF

-189 FNSVGNCFT
+189 FNSVRNCFT
-198 VEFRIGCEKKYILKD
+198 VEFRVGCEKKYILKD

-220 VDHNERVSYGK
+220 LDHNEKVSYGK

-237 SEEAFSRESRGVLAF
+237 SDEAFSEESRSVLAF

-262 TYMARYEQ
+262 TYMSRYEQ

-297 ENGFKFKMNNDPETT
+297 EKSFKFKMNNDPETT
-312 WHAVGEIPDRTL
+312 WHSVREIPDRTL
-324 TIRKKD
+324 MIRKKD

-339 VYSVTGIQYHM
+339 VYSVTGIRYHM
-350 YFDSAKVYLVSRQEL
+350 YFDNAKVYLVSRQEL

-396 LLPSLEKFFHCD
+396 LLPSLKKFFHCD
-408 LRDFQEGTG
+408 LRDFPEETG

-443 VYGEDKFSVF
+443 VYGKDKFSVF
-453 DRSVSARTR
+453 DRDVSARTR
-462 DIPGEMGVFA
+462 DIPGELGVFA
-472 MLSKYFNGYDA
+472 LLSKYFNGYDD

-490 DCRAGEYGSLNGE
+490 DCRAEELESLCREGSGKPD
-503 NAAVNMESSVITP
+503 SV
-516 VTQIQG
+516 
-522 MDDMTGMAMAVG
+522 
-534 MNGQSE
+534 
-540 GMSGGIKDSE
+540 KDSE
-550 EKLYQLLN
+550 EKLYQLLT
-558 EGIPAMQKLGT
+558 EGIPAMQKVAA
-569 VYISQAIKQMR
+569 VYISQSIKQMR
-580 VTKMP
+580 VTKLP
-585 RIRLGVSLSAGLLNL
+585 NIRLGVSLSAGLLNL
-600 DMDVE
+600 DLDVE

-618 YDRKK
+618 YDRRK

-636 SDGQLRELSVLKD
+636 SDGQLRELSALKN
-649 GMQISDSEL
+649 GLQISDREL

-698 QIMEKHKFQIPREQE
+698 QTMEGHKFQIPREQE
-713 KILRGYQKEGFC
+713 KILRGYQKEGFY

-747 TLQVIAFL
+747 TLQVITFL

-765 ENRRALVVT
+765 ENRRALVIT

-798 TGDAKERKALVKNA
+798 TGDVKERKALIKNA

-817 LITSYDLLKRDLKA
+817 LITSYDLLKRDLKT
-831 YQKLNF
+831 YQKLDF
-837 AVQVIDEAQYIKN
+837 AVQIIDEAQYIKN
-850 HGTQA
+850 HGTQV

-904 ELPAVQYSNSDA
+904 ELPAVQYSSSNA

-924 RPFVLRRLKRDVL
+924 RPFVLRRLKKDVL
-937 KDLPDKLEKDMFSP
+937 NDLPDKLEKDMFSP

-972 MQSDSEF
+972 MQSDAEF
-979 RNSKLQILAEIT
+979 RTSKLQILAEIT
-991 RLRQICCYPGLIYEG
+991 RLRQICCYPGLVYEG
-1006 YKGNSSKLEMC
+1006 YEGNSSKLEMC

-1039 MLDVLTERLKKERIS
+1039 MLDVLATRLSRAGIS

-1068 RLVKAFNEDDTSVFC
+1068 RMVQAFNEDDTSVFC

-1123 GQQNVVS
+1123 GQQNMVS

-1143 IRALQEMKRELAD
+1143 IRALQEKKRELAD

-1174 LELLGRQTS
+1174 LELLGR

>member
-1 MEEKEIR
+1 
-8 YRRRERHMLKRTA
+8 MLKRTA

-44 LFLEIQPK
+44 LSLEIQPK
-52 GAVDKVSATVKGSG
+52 GAVDKVSAAVKGSG

-76 NESAERVSEAYCDCP
+76 DESAERVSEAYCDCP

-112 RKSYERLEARKQQDK
+112 RKSYERAEARKQQDE

-164 QMYSRMITFSGDPYF
+164 QMYSRMIPFSGDPYF

-220 VDHNERVSYGK
+220 LDHNERVSYGK

-252 IREWVENHHG
+252 IRECVENHHG

-270 LKNIAVEKV
+270 LKNIAIEKV
-279 RDLTVDRKELEDL
+279 RDLTIDRKELEDL

-312 WHAVGEIPDRTL
+312 WNAVREIPDRTL

-339 VYSVTGIQYHM
+339 VYSVTGIRYHM

-371 VTCLERLPAG
+371 ITCLERLPAG

-408 LRDFQEGTG
+408 LGDFPEETG

-422 AAYEIYLDAPER
+422 AVYEIYLDAPER

-443 VYGEDKFSVF
+443 VYGKDKFSVF
-453 DRSVSARTR
+453 DRDVSACTR
-462 DIPGEMGVFA
+462 DIPGEMGVFVL
-472 MLSKYFNGYDA
+472 LSKYFNGYDA

-490 DCRAGEYGSLNGE
+490 DCRAGEYLN
-503 NAAVNMESSVITP
+503 SSVITP

-522 MDDMTGMAMAVG
+522 MEDMTGMAVG
-534 MNGQSE
+534 MNGQGE

-558 EGIPAMQKLGT
+558 EGIPAMQKIGT

-636 SDGQLRELSVLKD
+636 SDGQLRELSALKD
-649 GMQISDSEL
+649 GLQISDSEL

-698 QIMEKHKFQIPREQE
+698 QTMEEHKFQIPKEQE

-747 TLQVIAFL
+747 TLQVISFL
-755 WSEFQESAPG
+755 WSEFQESVPG

-798 TGDAKERKALVKNA
+798 TGDAKERKALIKNA

-831 YQKLNF
+831 YQKLDF
-837 AVQVIDEAQYIKN
+837 AVQIIDEAQYIKN

-916 MERLQKMI
+916 MERLQTMI

-957 ELYEAHTERLRLMLG
+957 ELYEAHTERLRLMLS
-972 MQSDSEF
+972 MSDAEF
-979 RNSKLQILAEIT
+979 KSSKLQILAEIT

-1006 YKGNSSKLEMC
+1006 YRGNSSKLEMC
-1017 MELVRNAVNG
+1017 MELVQNAVNG

-1039 MLDVLTERLKKERIS
+1039 MLDVLTERLKKAKVS

-1068 RLVKAFNEDDTSVFC
+1068 QMVQAFNEDDTSVFC

-1123 GQQNVVS
+1123 GQKNVVS

-1174 LELLGRQTS
+1174 LELLGK

>member
-1 MEEKEIR
+1 
-8 YRRRERHMLKRTA
+8 MLKRTA

-44 LFLEIQPK
+44 LSLEIQPK
-52 GAVDKVSATVKGSG
+52 GAVDKVSAAVKGSG

-76 NESAERVSEAYCDCP
+76 DESAERVSEAYCDCP

-112 RKSYERLEARKQQDK
+112 RKSYERAEARKQQDE

-164 QMYSRMITFSGDPYF
+164 QMYSRMIPFSGDPYF

-220 VDHNERVSYGK
+220 LDHNERVSYGK

-270 LKNIAVEKV
+270 LKNIAIEKV
-279 RDLTVDRKELEDL
+279 RDLTIDRKELEDL

-312 WHAVGEIPDRTL
+312 WHAVREIPDRTL

-339 VYSVTGIQYHM
+339 VYSVTGIRYHM

-443 VYGEDKFSVF
+443 IYGEDKFSVF

-472 MLSKYFNGYDA
+472 MLSRYFNGYDA

-490 DCRAGEYGSLNGE
+490 DCRAGEYLN
-503 NAAVNMESSVITP
+503 SSVITP

-522 MDDMTGMAMAVG
+522 MEDMTGMAVG
-534 MNGQSE
+534 MNGQGE

-558 EGIPAMQKLGT
+558 EGIPAMQKIGT

-636 SDGQLRELSVLKD
+636 SDGQLRELSALKD
-649 GMQISDSEL
+649 GLQISDSEL

-698 QIMEKHKFQIPREQE
+698 QTMEEHKFQIPKEQE

-747 TLQVIAFL
+747 TLQVISFL
-755 WSEFQESAPG
+755 WSEFQESVPG

-798 TGDAKERKALVKNA
+798 TGDAKERKALIKNA

-831 YQKLNF
+831 YQKLDF
-837 AVQVIDEAQYIKN
+837 AVQIIDEAQYIKN

-855 AKAVKEIRS
+855 AKAVKEVRS

-916 MERLQKMI
+916 MQRLQKMI

-937 KDLPDKLEKDMFSP
+937 KDLPDKLEKDMFSL

-972 MQSDSEF
+972 MQSDAEF
-979 RNSKLQILAEIT
+979 RTSKLQILAEIT
-991 RLRQICCYPGLIYEG
+991 RLRQICCYPGLVYEG

-1017 MELVRNAVNG
+1017 MELVQNAVNG

-1039 MLDVLTERLKKERIS
+1039 MLDVLAVRLKKAKVS

-1068 RLVKAFNEDDTSVFC
+1068 QMVQAFNEDDTSVFC

-1123 GQQNVVS
+1123 GQKNVVS

-1174 LELLGRQTS
+1174 LELLGK

>member
-1 MEEKEIR
+1 
-8 YRRRERHMLKRTA
+8 MLKRMA

-27 TTAYQRG
+27 AAVYQRG
-34 LDIYRTGKKI
+34 LEIYRTGKKI
-44 LFLEIQPK
+44 QSMEIKPK
-52 GAVDKVSATVKGSG
+52 GTVDKVSAMVRGHG
-66 RNVYN
+66 RNMYT
-71 TGFQY
+71 TGFEY
-76 NESAERVSEAYCDCP
+76 DRGADRVKKASCDCP

-112 RKSYERLEARKQQDK
+112 RKSYERVENRRQQEQLELSD
-127 EQKQAELFGQT
+127 GST
-138 AFPATVSGAG
+138 FPAAAEAG
-148 QPATKTT
+148 QLSTKTT
-155 VELKSLLNR
+155 AELKGILNR
-164 QMYSRMITFSGDPYF
+164 QMYGRMLPFSGDPYF
-179 GRVELETCLK
+179 GRIELETCLK

-198 VEFRIGCEKKYILKD
+198 VEFRVGCEKKYILKD

-220 VDHNERVSYGK
+220 LDHNEKVSYGK

-237 SEEAFSRESRGVLAF
+237 SDEAFSEKSRGILTF

-262 TYMARYEQ
+262 AYMARYEQ
-270 LKNIAVEKV
+270 LKNITTEV
-279 RDLTVDRKELEDL
+279 RVRELAVDRKELEDL
-292 LLILG
+292 LLIPG

-312 WHAVGEIPDRTL
+312 WHSVREIPDRTL
-324 TIRKKD
+324 TIQKKE

-339 VYSVTGIQYHM
+339 VYSVTGVRYHM
-350 YFDSAKVYLVSRQEL
+350 YFDKAKVYMVSRREL

-371 VTCLERLPAG
+371 ITCLERLPAG
-381 RGFIDEPD
+381 RAFIDEPD

-396 LLPSLEKFFHCD
+396 MLPSLEKFFHCD
-408 LRDFQEGTG
+408 FRDFEGKAE
-417 LECYK
+417 LACYR
-422 AAYEIYLDAPER
+422 ASYEIYLDAPER

-453 DRSVSARTR
+453 DRTVSARTR
-462 DIPGEMGVFA
+462 DIPGEAGVA
-472 MLSKYFNGYDA
+472 ALLSKYFSGYDA
-483 QRMELAL
+483 KRLELAL
-490 DCRAGEYGSLNGE
+490 DCRIEEKRQGEGVLY
-503 NAAVNMESSVITP
+503 SV
-516 VTQIQG
+516 
-522 MDDMTGMAMAVG
+522 
-534 MNGQSE
+534 E
-540 GMSGGIKDSE
+540 DSE
-550 EKLYQLLN
+550 EKLYQLLH

-569 VYISQAIKQMR
+569 VYISQTIRKMR

-585 RIRLGVSLSAGLLNL
+585 NIRLGVSLSVGLLNL
-600 DMDVE
+600 DMEAE

-618 YDRKK
+618 YDRRK

-630 GSFLDV
+630 GNFLDI
-636 SDGQLRELSVLKD
+636 SDGQLLELYALKD
-649 GMQISDSEL
+649 GLQISNSEL
-658 KKGKTQVPAYRAMY
+658 KDGKAQVPAYRAMY
-672 LDSQLKGGDLIK
+672 LDDQLKGGDLLK

-698 QIMEKHKFQIPREQE
+698 QTMEEYKFPLPKEQE
-713 KILRGYQKEGFC
+713 KILRGYQKEGFY
-725 WIKTLKHNQFG
+725 WIKTLKNNQFG

-747 TLQVIAFL
+747 TLQVITFL
-755 WSEFQESAPG
+755 WSEFKESVPG

-774 PASLVFNWMNEIERF
+774 PASLVFNWMNEIEHF

-798 TGDAKERKALVKNA
+798 TGDAKERKALIKNA

-817 LITSYDLLKRDLKA
+817 LVTSYDLLKRDLKA
-831 YQKLNF
+831 YQKLDF

-904 ELPAVQYSNSDA
+904 ELPVVQHSNPEA
-916 MERLQKMI
+916 MERLQKLI

-951 LESEQK
+951 LEGEQK

-972 MQSDSEF
+972 MQSDAEF
-979 RNSKLQILAEIT
+979 RSSKLQILAEIT

-1017 MELVRNAVNG
+1017 MELVLNAVNG

-1039 MLDVLTERLKKERIS
+1039 MLDILAERLKKEKIS

-1068 RLVKAFNEDDTSVFC
+1068 RLVKAFNGDDTSVFC

-1123 GQQNVVS
+1123 GQKSIVS

-1143 IRALQEMKRELAD
+1143 IRALQERKRELAD

-1174 LELLGRQTS
+1174 LELLGK

>member
-1 MEEKEIR
+1 
-8 YRRRERHMLKRTA
+8 MLKRTA

-34 LDIYRTGKKI
+34 LDIYRTGKR
-44 LFLEIQPK
+44 IQSLNIKPE
-52 GAVDKVSATVKGSG
+52 GAVDKISAAVKGSG

-76 NESAERVSEAYCDCP
+76 DTEADRIKKVYCDCP

-112 RKSYERLEARKQQDK
+112 RKAYERVEVRKQQD
-127 EQKQAELFGQT
+127 EDQKQAEIFSGT
-138 AFPATVSGAG
+138 EFPAAVSGSG

-164 QMYSRMITFSGDPYF
+164 QMYSRMLPFSGDPYF

-220 VDHNERVSYGK
+220 LDHNEKVSYGK

-237 SEEAFSRESRGVLAF
+237 SDEAFSEKSRGVLSF

-270 LKNIAVEKV
+270 LKKITTEVKV

-297 ENGFKFKMNNDPETT
+297 ENSFKFKMNNDPETT
-312 WHAVGEIPDRTL
+312 WHAVREIPDRIL

-330 QGLSLEIAP
+330 QGLSLEIPP
-339 VYSVTGIQYHM
+339 VYSVTGIRYHM
-350 YFDSAKVYLVSRQEL
+350 YFDNAKVYLVSRKEL
-365 GAVEEF
+365 GVVEEF

-389 VPAFVRE
+389 MSAFVRE
-396 LLPSLEKFFHCD
+396 MLPSLEKFFHCD
-408 LRDFQEGTG
+408 LRDFPEETG

-453 DRSVSARTR
+453 DRNVSAQTR
-462 DIPGEMGVFA
+462 DIPGEMGVFVL
-472 MLSKYFNGYDA
+472 LSKYFNGYDA

-490 DCRAGEYGSLNGE
+490 DCRTGEYENLNGE
-503 NAAVNMESSVITP
+503 DETVNMDS
-516 VTQIQG
+516 
-522 MDDMTGMAMAVG
+522 
-534 MNGQSE
+534 
-540 GMSGGIKDSE
+540 SE
-550 EKLYQLLN
+550 EKLYQLLK
-558 EGIPAMQKLGT
+558 EGIPAMQKIGT
-569 VYISQAIKQMR
+569 VYISQAIRRMR
-580 VTKMP
+580 VMKMP
-585 RIRLGVSLSAGLLNL
+585 GIRLGVSLSAGLLNL
-600 DMDVE
+600 NLDVE

-618 YDRKK
+618 YDRRK

-684 VEKDNAFRALIRNM
+684 VEKDNTFRALIRNM
-698 QIMEKHKFQIPREQE
+698 QTMEGHKFQIPKEQE
-713 KILRGYQKEGFC
+713 KILRGYQKEGFY
-725 WIKTLKHNQFG
+725 WIKTLKYNQFG

-755 WSEFQESAPG
+755 WSEFQESRPE

-774 PASLVFNWMNEIERF
+774 PASLVFNWMSEIERF

-798 TGDAKERKALVKNA
+798 TGDVKERKALIQNA

-831 YQKLNF
+831 YQKLDF
-837 AVQVIDEAQYIKN
+837 VVQIIDEAQYIKN
-850 HGTQA
+850 HGTQV

-895 SYEKFRKEI
+895 SYEKSRKEI

-924 RPFVLRRLKRDVL
+924 RPFVLRRLKKDVL

-972 MQSDSEF
+972 MQSDAEF
-979 RNSKLQILAEIT
+979 RTSKLQILAEIT
-991 RLRQICCYPGLIYEG
+991 RLRQICCYPGLVYEG

-1017 MELVRNAVNG
+1017 MELVQNAVNG
-1027 GHKILLF
+1027 GHKLLLF

-1039 MLDVLTERLKKERIS
+1039 MLDVLAERLKKAKIS
-1054 FYMLTGATSKEKRA
+1054 FYVLTGATSKEKRA

-1123 GQQNVVS
+1123 GQKNVVS

-1174 LELLGRQTS
+1174 LELLGR